1 MSLKVKTTNG
11 SWVYIPGTKGR
22 DGDEHVY
29 IGAEAP
35 SDKSM
40 IWFQTTTARDS
51 GVRRF
56 DLNSNDWVLLP
67 GTQGI
72 GIASAIVNEDGNLI
86 LTLDDIAATT
96 IDTGYVKGP
105 PGAEVQLRSNG
116 SYLQWKYDNE
126 SDWKDLIA
134 LEEITKDYLPLSGGT
149 LTGDL
154 NLSYTTNSDS
164 SKLSVFDTNK
174 DSYYNI
180 ASYTG
185 TLNLGDTSK
194 LTIIRS
200 QNFLRRETGYTKYKI
215 YDEGTFVA
223 DTDYAT
229 PAFVTT
235 ETAKYLPLTGGL
247 MTGPILIHNSGD
259 SLDTVLAYSDGVGIL
274 STAFNSETPY
284 RGIQFGGD
292 STSIITFNDNGENR
306 LQHVS
311 GTQFGQILSSIY
323 FRPGREYVEPSAVI
337 NSTLTDY
344 TAATSAQDITNTDSI
359 KTALQKVGF
368 YTKAGLYTKAEID
381 ALISSVLSYA
391 GSVDSFA
398 NLPTTG
404 VKVGDV
410 YNVRSEF
417 DLDNNHYP
425 AGTNVAAAAVSGNT
439 VTWDP
444 LGGSFEL
451 TKASIEAVLT
461 GNITSHTH
469 NYLPLSGGRLTGS
482 LAVESYIKGI
492 GYLAVAAPSFPQI
505 QFENA
510 SSTPYTSLLFT
521 NILSGN
527 SKSLLFRPDSTVSQ
541 DGVVYHS
548 LNFQAGVNY
557 VAPSALSNYV
567 DLTSTQIISG
577 YKVFSGVPMFG
588 QKSST
593 TFNTT
598 GIISD
603 SNDPSILCFRLGRGD
618 GNSIWRLQQE
628 SNTTA
633 LLGIQGRKAMKITSN
648 PSEISVTADK
658 FIGAATSLV
667 EENIYTATNFGTSD
681 KRLKRSIKKIDEV
694 VTEKAI
700 DSIDLN
706 RSFIYK
712 KSGVKGYGPIAQDL
726 EEVFPELVYTND
738 KGIKGINN
746 TALLHLQ
753 IQGLY
758 QKIQELQD
766 QLAQTSFKEKIGIW
780 SRLKQALKKWLLP

>member
-96 IDTGYVKGP
+96 IDTGYIKGP

-126 SDWKDLIA
+126 ADWKDLIA

-164 SKLSVFDTNK
+164 SKLSVFDANK
-174 DSYYNI
+174 ASYYNI

-185 TLNLGDTSK
+185 TLNLGDASK

-215 YDEGTFVA
+215 YDEGTFIA

-247 MTGPILIHNSGD
+247 MAGPILIHNSGD
-259 SLDTVLAYSDGVGIL
+259 SLDTILAYSDGVSIL
-274 STAFNSETPY
+274 STAFNSETSY
-284 RGIQFGGD
+284 RGIQLGGD
-292 STSIITFNDNGENR
+292 STSIIAFNDNGESR
-306 LQHVS
+306 LQHTS
-311 GTQFGQILSSIY
+311 GSQFGYILSSIY
-323 FRPGREYVEPSAVI
+323 FKPGIDYVEPSSVI
-337 NSTLTDY
+337 NSILTDY
-344 TAATSAQDITNTDSI
+344 TAETSAKDITSTDSI

-381 ALISSVLSYA
+381 NLISSVLTYA
-391 GSVDSFA
+391 GSVNSFA
-398 NLPTTG
+398 DLPTTG

-410 YNVRSEF
+410 YNIATEF
-417 DLDNNHYP
+417 DLGGNHYP
-425 AGTNVAAAAVSGNT
+425 AGTNVAAGAINDGNI
-439 VTWDP
+439 TWDP
-444 LGGSFEL
+444 LGGSFNL
-451 TKASIEAVLT
+451 TKESVEAVLT

-469 NYLPLSGGRLTGS
+469 SYLPLTGGSLTGNLSTIGVITSTGRLVVRD
-482 LAVESYIKGI
+482 ARY
-492 GYLAVAAPSFPQI
+492 PQI
-505 QFENA
+505 LFRHVGDSA
-510 SSTPYTSLLFT
+510 YDSLLFT
-521 NILSGN
+521 NTLSGAV
-527 SKSLLFRPDSTVSQ
+527 KSLLFRPDSTVYQ
-541 DGVVYHS
+541 DGIVYHS
-548 LNFQAGVNY
+548 LNFQAGIDYIAPETLSGY
-557 VAPSALSNYV
+557 VT
-567 DLTSTQIISG
+567 TSTTQEIPG
-577 YKVFSGVPMFG
+577 YKVFTYAPMFG
-588 QKSST
+588 QKSSFT
-593 TFNTT
+593 YNTT
-598 GIISD
+598 GVINNEDTSTVFV
-603 SNDPSILCFRLGRGD
+603 FRLGAGE
-618 GNSIWRLQQE
+618 GIWRLQQE

-648 PSEISVTADK
+648 ASNVSITADK

-681 KRLKRSIKKIDEV
+681 KRLKRSIKKIDESV
-694 VTEKAI
+694 IEKAV
-700 DSIDLN
+700 DSINLN

-712 KSGVKGYGPIAQDL
+712 KSGVKGYGPVAQDL

-738 KGIKGINN
+738 RGIKGVNN

>member
-29 IGAEAP
+29 IGSEAP

-72 GIASAIVNEDGNLI
+72 GIASAIVNEEGNLI

-154 NLSYTTNSDS
+154 NLSYTTNSNS

-292 STSIITFNDNGENR
+292 STSIITFNDNGESR
-306 LQHVS
+306 LQHTS
-311 GTQFGQILSSIY
+311 GSQFGYILSSIY

-451 TKASIEAVLT
+451 TKASVEEVLT

-469 NYLPLSGGRLTGS
+469 SYLPLSGGSLTGNLS
-482 LAVESYIKGI
+482 TTGRITSTGQLIVRDATY
-492 GYLAVAAPSFPQI
+492 PQI
-505 QFENA
+505 IFRHTGDSA
-510 SSTPYTSLLFT
+510 YDSLLFT
-521 NILSGN
+521 NTLSG
-527 SKSLLFRPDSTVSQ
+527 SVKSLLFRPDSTVSQ

-557 VAPSALSNYV
+557 VAPGTLSGYV
-567 DLTSTQIISG
+567 TTSTTQEIPG
-577 YKVFSGVPMFG
+577 YKVFTYAPMFG
-588 QKSST
+588 QKSSFT
-593 TFNTT
+593 YNTT
-598 GIISD
+598 GVINNEDTSTVFV
-603 SNDPSILCFRLGRGD
+603 FRLGAGE
-618 GNSIWRLQQE
+618 GIWRLQQE

-648 PSEISVTADK
+648 ASDVSITADK

-681 KRLKRSIKKIDEV
+681 KRLKRSIKKIDEAV
-694 VTEKAI
+694 IEKAI
-700 DSIDLN
+700 DSINLN

-726 EEVFPELVYTND
+726 EEIFPELVYTND
-738 KGIKGINN
+738 RGIKGVNN

>member
-96 IDTGYVKGP
+96 IDTGYIKGP

-126 SDWKDLIA
+126 ADWKDLIA
-134 LEEITKDYLPLSGGT
+134 LEEIVKDYLPLSGGT

-164 SKLSVFDTNK
+164 SKLSVFDANK
-174 DSYYNI
+174 ASYYNI

-185 TLNLGDTSK
+185 TLNLGDASK

-215 YDEGTFVA
+215 YDEGTFIA

-247 MTGPILIHNSGD
+247 MAGPILIHNSGD
-259 SLDTVLAYSDGVGIL
+259 SLDTILAYSDGVSIL
-274 STAFNSETPY
+274 STAFNSETSY
-284 RGIQFGGD
+284 RGIQLGGD
-292 STSIITFNDNGENR
+292 STSIIAFNDNGESR
-306 LQHVS
+306 LQHTS
-311 GTQFGQILSSIY
+311 GSQFGYILSSIY
-323 FRPGREYVEPSAVI
+323 FKPGIDYVEPSSVI
-337 NSTLTDY
+337 NSILTDY
-344 TAATSAQDITNTDSI
+344 TAETSAKDITSTDSI

-381 ALISSVLSYA
+381 NLISSVLTYA
-391 GSVDSFA
+391 GSVNSFA
-398 NLPTTG
+398 DLPTTG

-410 YNVRSEF
+410 YNIATEF
-417 DLDNNHYP
+417 DLGGNHYP
-425 AGTNVAAAAVSGNT
+425 AGTNVAAGAINDGNI
-439 VTWDP
+439 TWDP

-451 TKASIEAVLT
+451 TKASVEEVLT

-469 NYLPLSGGRLTGS
+469 SYLPLTGGSLTGNLSTTGFITSTGRLIVRD
-482 LAVESYIKGI
+482 ASY
-492 GYLAVAAPSFPQI
+492 PQI
-505 QFENA
+505 IFRHVGNSA
-510 SSTPYTSLLFT
+510 YDSLLFT
-521 NILSGN
+521 NTLSGAV
-527 SKSLLFRPDSTVSQ
+527 KSLLFRPDSTVSQ

-548 LNFQAGVNY
+548 LNFQAGIDYIAPATLSGY
-557 VAPSALSNYV
+557 VT
-567 DLTSTQIISG
+567 TSTTQEIPG
-577 YKVFSGVPMFG
+577 YKVFTYAPMFG
-588 QKSST
+588 QKSSFT
-593 TFNTT
+593 YNTT
-598 GIISD
+598 GIINNEDASTVF
-603 SNDPSILCFRLGRGD
+603 IFRLGYGE
-618 GNSIWRLQQE
+618 SIWRLQQE
-628 SNTTA
+628 SNTVA

-648 PSEISVTADK
+648 ASDISITADK

-681 KRLKRSIKKIDEV
+681 KRLKRSIKKIDESV
-694 VTEKAI
+694 IEKAV
-700 DSIDLN
+700 DSINLN

-712 KSGVKGYGPIAQDL
+712 KSGVKGYGPVAQDL

-738 KGIKGINN
+738 RGIKGVNN

>member
-96 IDTGYVKGP
+96 IDTGYIKGP

-126 SDWKDLIA
+126 ADWKDLIA

-164 SKLSVFDTNK
+164 SKLSVFDANK
-174 DSYYNI
+174 ASYYNI

-215 YDEGTFVA
+215 YDEGTFIA

-306 LQHVS
+306 LQYVS

-451 TKASIEAVLT
+451 TKASVEEVLT

-469 NYLPLSGGRLTGS
+469 SYLPLTGGSLTGNLS
-482 LAVESYIKGI
+482 TTGFITSTSRLIVRAASY
-492 GYLAVAAPSFPQI
+492 PQI
-505 QFENA
+505 IFRHTGDSA
-510 SSTPYTSLLFT
+510 SDSLLFT
-521 NILSGN
+521 NTLSG
-527 SKSLLFRPDSTVSQ
+527 SVKSLLFRPDSTVSQ
-541 DGVVYHS
+541 DGIVYHS

-567 DLTSTQIISG
+567 TVSGPIQTIPG
-577 YKVFSGVPMFG
+577 YKIFQSSVMFG
-588 QKSST
+588 EKSSPVY
-593 TFNTT
+593 NTSGT
-598 GIISD
+598 ITAEGNS
-603 SNDPSILCFRLGRGD
+603 SLILFRLQESD
-618 GNSIWRLQQE
+618 NIWRLQQE

-681 KRLKRSIKKIDEV
+681 KRLKRSIKKIDESV
-694 VTEKAI
+694 IEKAI

-738 KGIKGINN
+738 KGIKGVNN

>member
-72 GIASAIVNEDGNLI
+72 GIASAIVNEEGNLI

-164 SKLSVFDTNK
+164 SKLSVFDANK
-174 DSYYNI
+174 ASYYNI

-215 YDEGTFVA
+215 YDEGTFIA

-247 MTGPILIHNSGD
+247 MAGPILIHNSGD
-259 SLDTVLAYSDGVGIL
+259 SLDTILAYSDGVSIL
-274 STAFNSETPY
+274 STAFNSEASY
-284 RGIQFGGD
+284 RGIQLGGD
-292 STSIITFNDNGENR
+292 STSIIAFNDNGESR
-306 LQHVS
+306 LQHTS
-311 GTQFGQILSSIY
+311 GSQFGYILSSIY
-323 FRPGREYVEPSAVI
+323 FKPGINYVEPSSVI
-337 NSTLTDY
+337 NSILTDY
-344 TAATSAQDITNTDSI
+344 TAETSAKDITSTDSI

-381 ALISSVLSYA
+381 NLISSVLTYA
-391 GSVDSFA
+391 GSVNSFA
-398 NLPTTG
+398 DLPTTG

-410 YNVRSEF
+410 YNIATEF
-417 DLDNNHYP
+417 DLGGNHYP
-425 AGTNVAAAAVSGNT
+425 AGTNVAAGAINDGNI
-439 VTWDP
+439 TWDP
-444 LGGSFEL
+444 LGGSFNL
-451 TKASIEAVLT
+451 TKESVEAVLT

-469 NYLPLSGGRLTGS
+469 SYLPLTGGSLTGNLSTTGIITSTGRLIVRD
-482 LAVESYIKGI
+482 ASY
-492 GYLAVAAPSFPQI
+492 PQI
-505 QFENA
+505 IFRHTGDSA
-510 SSTPYTSLLFT
+510 YDSLLFT
-521 NILSGN
+521 NTLSG
-527 SKSLLFRPDSTVSQ
+527 SVRSLLFRPDSTVSQ

-548 LNFQAGVNY
+548 LNFQAGIDYIAPATLSGY
-557 VAPSALSNYV
+557 VT
-567 DLTSTQIISG
+567 TSTTQEIPG
-577 YKVFSGVPMFG
+577 YKVFTYAPMFG
-588 QKSST
+588 QKSSFT
-593 TFNTT
+593 YNTT
-598 GIISD
+598 GIINNEDASTVFV
-603 SNDPSILCFRLGRGD
+603 FRLGYGE
-618 GNSIWRLQQE
+618 SIWRLQQE
-628 SNTTA
+628 SDTVA

-648 PSEISVTADK
+648 ASDISITADK

-681 KRLKRSIKKIDEV
+681 KRLKRSIKKIDESV
-694 VTEKAI
+694 IEKAV
-700 DSIDLN
+700 DSINLN

-712 KSGVKGYGPIAQDL
+712 KSGVKGYGPVAQDL

-738 KGIKGINN
+738 RGIKGVNN

>member
-29 IGAEAP
+29 IGSEAP

-96 IDTGYVKGP
+96 IDTGYIKGP

-134 LEEITKDYLPLSGGT
+134 LEEITKGYLPLSGGT

-154 NLSYTTNSDS
+154 NLSYTTNSNS

-215 YDEGTFVA
+215 YDEGTFIA
-223 DTDYAT
+223 DEDYAT
-229 PAFVTT
+229 PTFVTT
-235 ETAKYLPLTGGL
+235 ETAKYLPLAGGL
-247 MTGPILIHNSGD
+247 MTGPILTHNSGD
-259 SLDTVLAYSDGVGIL
+259 SLDTVLAYADGVSVL
-274 STAFNSETPY
+274 STTFNPEVPL

-337 NSTLTDY
+337 NSTLTAY

-425 AGTNVAAAAVSGNT
+425 AGTNVAAAAVNGT
-439 VTWDP
+439 TITWDP

-482 LAVESYIKGI
+482 LTAESHIKGI
-492 GYLAVAAPSFPQI
+492 GYLAVTASSFPQI
-505 QFENA
+505 HFENA

-548 LNFQAGVNY
+548 LNFQAGIDYIAPATLSGY
-557 VAPSALSNYV
+557 VT
-567 DLTSTQIISG
+567 TSTTQEIPG
-577 YKVFSGVPMFG
+577 YKVFTYAPMFG
-588 QKSST
+588 QKSSFT
-593 TFNTT
+593 YNTT
-598 GIISD
+598 GIINNEDASTVFV
-603 SNDPSILCFRLGRGD
+603 FRLGYGE
-618 GNSIWRLQQE
+618 SIWRLQQE
-628 SNTTA
+628 SNTVA

-648 PSEISVTADK
+648 ASDISITADK

-681 KRLKRSIKKIDEV
+681 KRLKRSIKKIDESV
-694 VTEKAI
+694 IEKAV
-700 DSIDLN
+700 DSINLN

-712 KSGVKGYGPIAQDL
+712 KSGVKGYGPVAQDL

-738 KGIKGINN
+738 RGIKGVNN

>member
-29 IGAEAP
+29 IGSEAP

-96 IDTGYVKGP
+96 IDTGYIKGP

-126 SDWKDLIA
+126 ADWKDLIA
-134 LEEITKDYLPLSGGT
+134 LEEIIKDYLPLSGGT

-164 SKLSVFDTNK
+164 SKLSVFDANK
-174 DSYYNI
+174 ASYYNI

-185 TLNLGDTSK
+185 TLNLGDASK

-215 YDEGTFVA
+215 YDEDTFRA

-247 MTGPILIHNSGD
+247 MAGPILIHNSGD
-259 SLDTVLAYSDGVGIL
+259 SLDTILAYSDGVSIL
-274 STAFNSETPY
+274 STAFNSETSY
-284 RGIQFGGD
+284 RGIQLGGD
-292 STSIITFNDNGENR
+292 STSIIAFNDNGESR
-306 LQHVS
+306 LQHTS
-311 GTQFGQILSSIY
+311 GSQFGYILSSIY
-323 FRPGREYVEPSAVI
+323 FKPGIDYVEPSSVI
-337 NSTLTDY
+337 NSILTDY
-344 TAATSAQDITNTDSI
+344 TAETSAKDITSTDSI

-381 ALISSVLSYA
+381 NLISSVLTYA
-391 GSVDSFA
+391 GSVNFFA
-398 NLPTTG
+398 DLPTTG

-410 YNVRSEF
+410 YNIATEF
-417 DLDNNHYP
+417 DLGGNHYP
-425 AGTNVAAAAVSGNT
+425 AGTNVAAGAINDGNI
-439 VTWDP
+439 TWDP
-444 LGGSFEL
+444 LGGSFNL
-451 TKASIEAVLT
+451 TKESVEAVLT

-469 NYLPLSGGRLTGS
+469 SYLPLTGGSLTGDLSTTGIITSTGRLIVRD
-482 LAVESYIKGI
+482 ASY
-492 GYLAVAAPSFPQI
+492 PQI
-505 QFENA
+505 IFRHTGDSA
-510 SSTPYTSLLFT
+510 YDSLLFT
-521 NILSGN
+521 NTLSG
-527 SKSLLFRPDSTVSQ
+527 SVRSLLFRPDSTVSK

-548 LNFQAGVNY
+548 LNFQAGIDYIAPATLSGY
-557 VAPSALSNYV
+557 VT
-567 DLTSTQIISG
+567 TSTTQEIPG
-577 YKVFSGVPMFG
+577 YKVFTYAPMFG
-588 QKSST
+588 QKSSFT
-593 TFNTT
+593 YNTT
-598 GIISD
+598 GIINNEDASTVFV
-603 SNDPSILCFRLGRGD
+603 FRLGYGE
-618 GNSIWRLQQE
+618 SIWRLQQE
-628 SNTTA
+628 SNTVA

-648 PSEISVTADK
+648 ASDISITADK

-681 KRLKRSIKKIDEV
+681 KRLKRSIKKIDESV
-694 VTEKAI
+694 IEKAV
-700 DSIDLN
+700 DSINLN

-712 KSGVKGYGPIAQDL
+712 KSGVKGYGPVAQDL

-738 KGIKGINN
+738 RGIKGVNN

>member
-29 IGAEAP
+29 IGSEAP

-96 IDTGYVKGP
+96 IDTGYIKGP

-126 SDWKDLIA
+126 ADWKDLIA
-134 LEEITKDYLPLSGGT
+134 LEEIIKDYLPLSGGT

-164 SKLSVFDTNK
+164 SKLSVFDANK
-174 DSYYNI
+174 ASYYNI

-215 YDEGTFVA
+215 YDEGTFIA

-247 MTGPILIHNSGD
+247 MAGPILIHNSGD
-259 SLDTVLAYSDGVGIL
+259 SLDTILAYSDGVSIL
-274 STAFNSETPY
+274 STAFNSEASY
-284 RGIQFGGD
+284 RGIQLGGD
-292 STSIITFNDNGENR
+292 STSIIAFNDNGESR
-306 LQHVS
+306 LQHTS
-311 GTQFGQILSSIY
+311 GSQFGYILSSIY
-323 FRPGREYVEPSAVI
+323 FKPGIDYVEPSSVI
-337 NSTLTDY
+337 NSILTDY
-344 TAATSAQDITNTDSI
+344 TAETSAKDITSTDSI

-381 ALISSVLSYA
+381 NLISSVLTYA
-391 GSVDSFA
+391 GSVNSFA
-398 NLPTTG
+398 DLPTTG

-410 YNVRSEF
+410 YNIATEF
-417 DLDNNHYP
+417 DLGGNHYP
-425 AGTNVAAAAVSGNT
+425 AGTNVAAGAINDGNI
-439 VTWDP
+439 TWDP
-444 LGGSFEL
+444 LGGSFNL
-451 TKASIEAVLT
+451 TKESVEAVLT

-469 NYLPLSGGRLTGS
+469 SYLPLTGGSLTGNLSTTGVITSTGRLIVRD
-482 LAVESYIKGI
+482 ASY
-492 GYLAVAAPSFPQI
+492 PQI
-505 QFENA
+505 IFRHA
-510 SSTPYTSLLFT
+510 GGSAYDSLLFT
-521 NILSGN
+521 NTLSG
-527 SKSLLFRPDSTVSQ
+527 SVRSLLFRPDSTVFQ
-541 DGVVYHS
+541 DGIVYHS
-548 LNFQAGVNY
+548 LNFQAGIDYIAPATLSGY
-557 VAPSALSNYV
+557 VT
-567 DLTSTQIISG
+567 TSTTQEIPG
-577 YKVFSGVPMFG
+577 YKVFTYAPMFG
-588 QKSST
+588 QKSSFT
-593 TFNTT
+593 YNTT
-598 GIISD
+598 GIINNEDASTVFV
-603 SNDPSILCFRLGRGD
+603 FRLGYGE
-618 GNSIWRLQQE
+618 SIWRLQQE
-628 SNTTA
+628 SNTVA

-648 PSEISVTADK
+648 ASDISITADK

-681 KRLKRSIKKIDEV
+681 KRLKRSIKKIDESV
-694 VTEKAI
+694 IEKAV
-700 DSIDLN
+700 DSINLN

-712 KSGVKGYGPIAQDL
+712 KSGVKGYGPVAQDL

-738 KGIKGINN
+738 REIKGVNN

>member
-96 IDTGYVKGP
+96 IDTGYIKGP

-126 SDWKDLIA
+126 ADWKDLIA
-134 LEEITKDYLPLSGGT
+134 LEEIIKDYLPLSGGT

-164 SKLSVFDTNK
+164 SKLSVFDANK
-174 DSYYNI
+174 ASYYNI

-185 TLNLGDTSK
+185 TLNLGDASK

-215 YDEGTFVA
+215 YDEGTFIA

-247 MTGPILIHNSGD
+247 MAGPILIHNSGD
-259 SLDTVLAYSDGVGIL
+259 SLDTILAYSDGVSIL
-274 STAFNSETPY
+274 STAFNSETSY
-284 RGIQFGGD
+284 RGIQLGGD
-292 STSIITFNDNGENR
+292 STSIIAFNDNGESR
-306 LQHVS
+306 LQHTS
-311 GTQFGQILSSIY
+311 GSQFGYILSSIY
-323 FRPGREYVEPSAVI
+323 FKPGIDYVEPSSVI
-337 NSTLTDY
+337 NSILTDY
-344 TAATSAQDITNTDSI
+344 TAETSAKDITSTDSI

-381 ALISSVLSYA
+381 NLISSVLTYA
-391 GSVDSFA
+391 GSVNSFA
-398 NLPTTG
+398 DLPTTG

-410 YNVRSEF
+410 YNIATEF
-417 DLDNNHYP
+417 DLGGNHYP
-425 AGTNVAAAAVSGNT
+425 AGTNVAAGAINDGNI
-439 VTWDP
+439 TWDP
-444 LGGSFEL
+444 LGGSFNL
-451 TKASIEAVLT
+451 TKESVEAVLT

-469 NYLPLSGGRLTGS
+469 SYLPLTGGSLTGNLSTTGVITSTGRLIVRD
-482 LAVESYIKGI
+482 ASY
-492 GYLAVAAPSFPQI
+492 PQI
-505 QFENA
+505 IFRHTGDSA
-510 SSTPYTSLLFT
+510 HDSLLFT
-521 NILSGN
+521 NTLSG
-527 SKSLLFRPDSTVSQ
+527 SVRSLLFRPDNTVYQ

-548 LNFQAGVNY
+548 LNFQAGIDYIAPATLSGY
-557 VAPSALSNYV
+557 VT
-567 DLTSTQIISG
+567 TSTTQEIPG
-577 YKVFSGVPMFG
+577 YKVFTYAPMFG
-588 QKSST
+588 QKSSFT
-593 TFNTT
+593 YNTT
-598 GIISD
+598 GIINNEDASTVFV
-603 SNDPSILCFRLGRGD
+603 FRLGSGE
-618 GNSIWRLQQE
+618 SIWRLQQE
-628 SNTTA
+628 SNTVA

-648 PSEISVTADK
+648 ASDISITADK

-681 KRLKRSIKKIDEV
+681 KRLKRSIKKIDESV
-694 VTEKAI
+694 IEKAV
-700 DSIDLN
+700 DSINLN

-712 KSGVKGYGPIAQDL
+712 KSGVKGYGPVAQDL

-738 KGIKGINN
+738 RGIKGVNN

-780 SRLKQALKKWLLP
+780 SKLKQALKKWLLP

>member
-96 IDTGYVKGP
+96 IDTGYIKGP

-126 SDWKDLIA
+126 ADWKDLIA
-134 LEEITKDYLPLSGGT
+134 LEEIIKDYLPLSGGT

-164 SKLSVFDTNK
+164 SKLSVFDANK
-174 DSYYNI
+174 ASYYNI

-185 TLNLGDTSK
+185 TLNLGDVSK

-215 YDEGTFVA
+215 YDEGTFIA

-229 PAFVTT
+229 PAFVTA

-247 MTGPILIHNSGD
+247 MAGPILIHNSGD
-259 SLDTVLAYSDGVGIL
+259 SLDTILAYSDGVSIL

-284 RGIQFGGD
+284 RGIQLGGD
-292 STSIITFNDNGENR
+292 STSIIAFNDNGESR
-306 LQHVS
+306 LQHTS
-311 GTQFGQILSSIY
+311 GSQFGYILSSIY
-323 FRPGREYVEPSAVI
+323 FKPGIDYVEPSSVI
-337 NSTLTDY
+337 NSILTDY
-344 TAATSAQDITNTDSI
+344 TAETSAKDITSTDSI

-381 ALISSVLSYA
+381 NLISSVLTYA
-391 GSVDSFA
+391 GSVNSFA
-398 NLPTTG
+398 DLPTTG

-410 YNVRSEF
+410 YNIATEF
-417 DLDNNHYP
+417 DLGGNHYP
-425 AGTNVAAAAVSGNT
+425 AGTNVAAGAINDGNI
-439 VTWDP
+439 TWDP
-444 LGGSFEL
+444 LGGSFNL
-451 TKASIEAVLT
+451 TKESVEAVLT

-469 NYLPLSGGRLTGS
+469 SYLPLTGGSLTGNLS
-482 LAVESYIKGI
+482 TTGIITSTGQLIVRDASY
-492 GYLAVAAPSFPQI
+492 PQI
-505 QFENA
+505 LFRHVGDSA
-510 SSTPYTSLLFT
+510 YDSLLFT
-521 NILSGN
+521 NTLSG
-527 SKSLLFRPDSTVSQ
+527 SVRSLLFRPDSTVFQ

-548 LNFQAGVNY
+548 LNFKAGIDYIAPATLSGY
-557 VAPSALSNYV
+557 VT
-567 DLTSTQIISG
+567 TSTTQEIPG
-577 YKVFSGVPMFG
+577 YKVFTYAPMFG
-588 QKSST
+588 QKSSFT
-593 TFNTT
+593 YNTT
-598 GIISD
+598 GIINNEDASTVFV
-603 SNDPSILCFRLGRGD
+603 FRLGYGE
-618 GNSIWRLQQE
+618 SIWRLQQE
-628 SNTTA
+628 SNTVA

-648 PSEISVTADK
+648 ASDISITADK

-681 KRLKRSIKKIDEV
+681 KRLKRSIKKIDESV
-694 VTEKAI
+694 IEKAV
-700 DSIDLN
+700 DSINLN

-712 KSGVKGYGPIAQDL
+712 KSEVKGYGPVAQDL

-738 KGIKGINN
+738 RGIKGVNN

>member
-29 IGAEAP
+29 IGSEAP

-96 IDTGYVKGP
+96 IDTGYIKGP

-126 SDWKDLIA
+126 ADWKDLIA
-134 LEEITKDYLPLSGGT
+134 LEEIIKDYLPLSGGT

-164 SKLSVFDTNK
+164 SKLSVFDANK
-174 DSYYNI
+174 ASYYNI

-215 YDEGTFVA
+215 YDEGTFIA

-247 MTGPILIHNSGD
+247 MAGPILIHNSGD
-259 SLDTVLAYSDGVGIL
+259 SLDTILAYSDGVSIL
-274 STAFNSETPY
+274 STAFNSETSY
-284 RGIQFGGD
+284 RGIQLGGD
-292 STSIITFNDNGENR
+292 STSIIAFNDNGESR
-306 LQHVS
+306 LQHTS
-311 GTQFGQILSSIY
+311 GSQFGYILSSIY
-323 FRPGREYVEPSAVI
+323 FKPGIDYVEPSSVI
-337 NSTLTDY
+337 NSILTDY
-344 TAATSAQDITNTDSI
+344 TAETSAKDITSTDSI

-381 ALISSVLSYA
+381 NLISSVLTYA
-391 GSVDSFA
+391 GSVNSFA
-398 NLPTTG
+398 DLPTTG

-410 YNVRSEF
+410 YNIATEF
-417 DLDNNHYP
+417 DLGGNHYP
-425 AGTNVAAAAVSGNT
+425 AGTNVAAGAINDGNI
-439 VTWDP
+439 TWDP
-444 LGGSFEL
+444 LGGSFNL
-451 TKASIEAVLT
+451 TKESVEAVLT

-469 NYLPLSGGRLTGS
+469 SYLPLTGGSLTGNLSTTGIITSTGRLIVRD
-482 LAVESYIKGI
+482 ASY
-492 GYLAVAAPSFPQI
+492 PQI
-505 QFENA
+505 IFRHTGDSA
-510 SSTPYTSLLFT
+510 YDSLLFT
-521 NILSGN
+521 NTLSG
-527 SKSLLFRPDSTVSQ
+527 SVRSLLFRPDSTVYQ

-548 LNFQAGVNY
+548 LNFQAGIDYIAPATLSGY
-557 VAPSALSNYV
+557 VT
-567 DLTSTQIISG
+567 TSTTQEIPG
-577 YKVFSGVPMFG
+577 YKVFTYAPMFG
-588 QKSST
+588 QKSSFT
-593 TFNTT
+593 YNTT
-598 GIISD
+598 GIINNEDASTVFV
-603 SNDPSILCFRLGRGD
+603 FRLGYGE
-618 GNSIWRLQQE
+618 SIWRLQQE
-628 SNTTA
+628 SNTVA

-648 PSEISVTADK
+648 ASDISITADK

-681 KRLKRSIKKIDEV
+681 KRLKRSIKKIDESV
-694 VTEKAI
+694 IEKAV
-700 DSIDLN
+700 DSINLN

-712 KSGVKGYGPIAQDL
+712 KSGVKGYGPVAQDL

-738 KGIKGINN
+738 RGIKGVNN

>member
-134 LEEITKDYLPLSGGT
+134 LEEITKDYLPLEGGT

-154 NLSYTTNSDS
+154 NLSYTTSSDS
-164 SKLSVFDTNK
+164 SKLSVFDTTK
-174 DSYYNI
+174 GSYYNI

-259 SLDTVLAYSDGVGIL
+259 SLDTILAYSDGVSIL

-284 RGIQFGGD
+284 RGIQLGGD
-292 STSIITFNDNGENR
+292 STSIIAFNDNGESR
-306 LQHVS
+306 LQHTS
-311 GTQFGQILSSIY
+311 GSQFGYILSSIY
-323 FRPGREYVEPSAVI
+323 FKPGVNYVEPSSVI
-337 NSTLTDY
+337 NSILTDY

-451 TKASIEAVLT
+451 TKASVEEVLT

-469 NYLPLSGGRLTGS
+469 SYLPLTGGSLTGNLS
-482 LAVESYIKGI
+482 TTGIITSTGQLIVRDASY
-492 GYLAVAAPSFPQI
+492 PQI
-505 QFENA
+505 IFRHVGDSA
-510 SSTPYTSLLFT
+510 YDSLLFT
-521 NILSGN
+521 STLSGVV
-527 SKSLLFRPDSTVSQ
+527 KSLLFRPDSTVSQ

-548 LNFQAGVNY
+548 LNFQAGIDYIAPATLSGY
-557 VAPSALSNYV
+557 VT
-567 DLTSTQIISG
+567 TSTTQEIPG
-577 YKVFSGVPMFG
+577 YKVFTYAPMFG
-588 QKSST
+588 QKSSFT
-593 TFNTT
+593 YNTT
-598 GIISD
+598 GIINNEDASTVFV
-603 SNDPSILCFRLGRGD
+603 FRLGSGE
-618 GNSIWRLQQE
+618 SIWRLQQE
-628 SNTTA
+628 SNTVA

-648 PSEISVTADK
+648 ASDISITADK

-681 KRLKRSIKKIDEV
+681 KRLKRSIKKIDESV
-694 VTEKAI
+694 IEKAV
-700 DSIDLN
+700 DSINLN

-712 KSGVKGYGPIAQDL
+712 KSGIKGYGPVAQDL
-726 EEVFPELVYTND
+726 DEVFPELVYTND
-738 KGIKGINN
+738 RGIKGVNN

>member
-96 IDTGYVKGP
+96 IDTGYIKGP

-126 SDWKDLIA
+126 ADWKDLIA
-134 LEEITKDYLPLSGGT
+134 LEEIIKDYLPLSGGT

-164 SKLSVFDTNK
+164 SKLSVFDANK
-174 DSYYNI
+174 ASYYNI

-185 TLNLGDTSK
+185 TLNLGDASK

-215 YDEGTFVA
+215 YDEGTFIA

-247 MTGPILIHNSGD
+247 MAGPILIHNSGD
-259 SLDTVLAYSDGVGIL
+259 SLDTILAYSDGVSIL
-274 STAFNSETPY
+274 STAFNSETSY
-284 RGIQFGGD
+284 RGIQLGGD
-292 STSIITFNDNGENR
+292 STSIIAFNDNGESR
-306 LQHVS
+306 LQHTS
-311 GTQFGQILSSIY
+311 GSQFGYILSSIY
-323 FRPGREYVEPSAVI
+323 FKPGIDYVEPSSVI
-337 NSTLTDY
+337 NSILTDY
-344 TAATSAQDITNTDSI
+344 TAETSAKDITSTDSI

-381 ALISSVLSYA
+381 NLISSVLTYA
-391 GSVDSFA
+391 GSVNSFA
-398 NLPTTG
+398 DLPTTG

-410 YNVRSEF
+410 YNIATEF
-417 DLDNNHYP
+417 DLGGNHYP
-425 AGTNVAAAAVSGNT
+425 AGTNVAAGAINDGNI
-439 VTWDP
+439 TWDP
-444 LGGSFEL
+444 LGGSFNL
-451 TKASIEAVLT
+451 TKESVEAVLT

-469 NYLPLSGGRLTGS
+469 SYLPLTGGSLTGNLS
-482 LAVESYIKGI
+482 TTGIITSTGQLIVRSASY
-492 GYLAVAAPSFPQI
+492 PQI
-505 QFENA
+505 IFRNTGDSA
-510 SSTPYTSLLFT
+510 YDSLLFT
-521 NILSGN
+521 NTLSG
-527 SKSLLFRPDSTVSQ
+527 SVRSLLFRPDSTVSQ

-548 LNFQAGVNY
+548 LNFQAGIDYIAPATLSGY
-557 VAPSALSNYV
+557 VT
-567 DLTSTQIISG
+567 TSTTQEIPG
-577 YKVFSGVPMFG
+577 YKVFTYAPMFG
-588 QKSST
+588 QKSSFT
-593 TFNTT
+593 YNTT
-598 GIISD
+598 GIINNEDASTVFV
-603 SNDPSILCFRLGRGD
+603 FRLGSGE
-618 GNSIWRLQQE
+618 SIWRLQQE
-628 SNTTA
+628 SNTVA

-648 PSEISVTADK
+648 ASDISITADK

-681 KRLKRSIKKIDEV
+681 KRLKRSIKKIDESV
-694 VTEKAI
+694 IEKAV
-700 DSIDLN
+700 DSINLN

-712 KSGVKGYGPIAQDL
+712 KSGVKGYGPVAQDL

-738 KGIKGINN
+738 RGIKGVNN

>member
-72 GIASAIVNEDGNLI
+72 GIASAIVNEEGNLI

-154 NLSYTTNSDS
+154 NLSYTTNSNS

-215 YDEGTFVA
+215 YDEGTFIA

-259 SLDTVLAYSDGVGIL
+259 SLDTILAYSDGVSIL

-284 RGIQFGGD
+284 RGIQLGGD
-292 STSIITFNDNGENR
+292 STSIIAFNDNGESR
-306 LQHVS
+306 LQHTS
-311 GTQFGQILSSIY
+311 GSQFGYILSSIY
-323 FRPGREYVEPSAVI
+323 FKPGVNYVEPSSVI
-337 NSTLTDY
+337 NSILTDY
-344 TAATSAQDITNTDSI
+344 TAETSAKDITSTDSI

-381 ALISSVLSYA
+381 NLISSVLTYA
-391 GSVDSFA
+391 GSVNSFA
-398 NLPTTG
+398 DLPTTG

-410 YNVRSEF
+410 YNIATEF
-417 DLDNNHYP
+417 DLGGNHYP
-425 AGTNVAAAAVSGNT
+425 AGTNVAAGAINDGNI
-439 VTWDP
+439 TWDP
-444 LGGSFEL
+444 LGGSFNL
-451 TKASIEAVLT
+451 TKASVEAVLT

-469 NYLPLSGGRLTGS
+469 SYLPLTGGSLTGNLSTTGIITSTGRLIVRD
-482 LAVESYIKGI
+482 ASY
-492 GYLAVAAPSFPQI
+492 PQI
-505 QFENA
+505 IFRHVGDSA
-510 SSTPYTSLLFT
+510 YDSLLFT
-521 NILSGN
+521 NTLSG
-527 SKSLLFRPDSTVSQ
+527 SVKSLLFRPDSTVSQ
-541 DGVVYHS
+541 DGIVYHS
-548 LNFQAGVNY
+548 LNFQAGIDYIAPETLSGY
-557 VAPSALSNYV
+557 VT
-567 DLTSTQIISG
+567 TSTTQEIPG
-577 YKVFSGVPMFG
+577 YKVFTYAPMFG
-588 QKSST
+588 QKSSFT
-593 TFNTT
+593 YNTT
-598 GIISD
+598 GVINNEDTSTVFV
-603 SNDPSILCFRLGRGD
+603 FRLGAGE
-618 GNSIWRLQQE
+618 GIWRLQQE

-648 PSEISVTADK
+648 ASDVSITADK

-681 KRLKRSIKKIDEV
+681 KRLKRSIKKIDESV
-694 VTEKAI
+694 IEKAV
-700 DSIDLN
+700 DSINLN

-712 KSGVKGYGPIAQDL
+712 KSGVKGYGPVAQDL

-738 KGIKGINN
+738 RGIKGVNN

>member
-96 IDTGYVKGP
+96 IDTGYIKGP

-126 SDWKDLIA
+126 ADWKDLIA
-134 LEEITKDYLPLSGGT
+134 LGEIIKDYLPLSGGT

-164 SKLSVFDTNK
+164 SKLSVFDANK
-174 DSYYNI
+174 ASYYNI

-215 YDEGTFVA
+215 YDEGTFIA

-247 MTGPILIHNSGD
+247 MAGPILIHNSGD
-259 SLDTVLAYSDGVGIL
+259 SLDTILAYSDGVSIL
-274 STAFNSETPY
+274 STAFNSETSY
-284 RGIQFGGD
+284 RGIQLGGD
-292 STSIITFNDNGENR
+292 STSIIAFNDNGESR
-306 LQHVS
+306 LQHTS
-311 GTQFGQILSSIY
+311 GSQFGYILSSIY
-323 FRPGREYVEPSAVI
+323 FKPGIDYVEPSSVI
-337 NSTLTDY
+337 NSILTDY
-344 TAATSAQDITNTDSI
+344 TAETSAKDITSTDSI

-381 ALISSVLSYA
+381 NLISSVLTYA
-391 GSVDSFA
+391 GSVNSFA
-398 NLPTTG
+398 DLPTTG

-410 YNVRSEF
+410 YNIATEF
-417 DLDNNHYP
+417 DLGGNHYP
-425 AGTNVAAAAVSGNT
+425 AGTNVAAGAINDGNI
-439 VTWDP
+439 TWDP
-444 LGGSFEL
+444 LGGSFNL
-451 TKASIEAVLT
+451 TKESVEAVLT

-469 NYLPLSGGRLTGS
+469 SYLPLTGGSLTGNLSTTGIITSTGRLIVRD
-482 LAVESYIKGI
+482 ASY
-492 GYLAVAAPSFPQI
+492 PQI
-505 QFENA
+505 IFRHTGDSA
-510 SSTPYTSLLFT
+510 YDSLLFT
-521 NILSGN
+521 NTLSG
-527 SKSLLFRPDSTVSQ
+527 SVRSLLFRPDSTVSQ

-548 LNFQAGVNY
+548 LNFQAGIDYIAPATLSGY
-557 VAPSALSNYV
+557 VT
-567 DLTSTQIISG
+567 TSTTQEIPG
-577 YKVFSGVPMFG
+577 YKVFTYAPMFG
-588 QKSST
+588 QKSSFT
-593 TFNTT
+593 YNTT
-598 GIISD
+598 GIINNEDASTVFV
-603 SNDPSILCFRLGRGD
+603 FRLGYGE
-618 GNSIWRLQQE
+618 SIWRLQQE
-628 SNTTA
+628 SNTVA

-648 PSEISVTADK
+648 ASDISITADK

-681 KRLKRSIKKIDEV
+681 KRLKRSIKKIDESV
-694 VTEKAI
+694 IEKAV
-700 DSIDLN
+700 DSINLN

-712 KSGVKGYGPIAQDL
+712 KSGVKGYGPVAQDL

-738 KGIKGINN
+738 RGIKGVNN

>member
-96 IDTGYVKGP
+96 IDTGYIKGP

-126 SDWKDLIA
+126 ADWKDLIA
-134 LEEITKDYLPLSGGT
+134 LEEIIKDYLPLSGGT

-164 SKLSVFDTNK
+164 SKLSVFDANK
-174 DSYYNI
+174 ASYYNI

-215 YDEGTFVA
+215 YDEGTFIA

-247 MTGPILIHNSGD
+247 MAGPILIHNSGD
-259 SLDTVLAYSDGVGIL
+259 SLDTILAYSDGVSIL
-274 STAFNSETPY
+274 STAFNSEASY
-284 RGIQFGGD
+284 RGIQLGGD
-292 STSIITFNDNGENR
+292 STSIIAFNDNGESR
-306 LQHVS
+306 LQHTS
-311 GTQFGQILSSIY
+311 GSQFGYILSSIY
-323 FRPGREYVEPSAVI
+323 FKPGIDYVEPSSVI
-337 NSTLTDY
+337 NSILTDY
-344 TAATSAQDITNTDSI
+344 TAETSAKDITSTDSI

-381 ALISSVLSYA
+381 NLISSVLTYA
-391 GSVDSFA
+391 GSVNSFA
-398 NLPTTG
+398 DLPTTG

-410 YNVRSEF
+410 YNIATEF
-417 DLDNNHYP
+417 DLGGNHYP
-425 AGTNVAAAAVSGNT
+425 AGTNVAAGAINDGNI
-439 VTWDP
+439 TWDP
-444 LGGSFEL
+444 LGGSFNL
-451 TKASIEAVLT
+451 TKESVEAVLT

-469 NYLPLSGGRLTGS
+469 SYLPLTGGSLTGNLSTTGIITSTGRLIVRD
-482 LAVESYIKGI
+482 ASY
-492 GYLAVAAPSFPQI
+492 PQI
-505 QFENA
+505 IFRHA
-510 SSTPYTSLLFT
+510 GDSAYDSLLFT
-521 NILSGN
+521 NTLSG
-527 SKSLLFRPDSTVSQ
+527 SVRSLLFRPDSTVYQ
-541 DGVVYHS
+541 DGIVYHS
-548 LNFQAGVNY
+548 LNFKAGIDYIAPATLSGY
-557 VAPSALSNYV
+557 VT
-567 DLTSTQIISG
+567 TSTTQEIPG
-577 YKVFSGVPMFG
+577 YKVFTYAPMFG
-588 QKSST
+588 QKSSFT
-593 TFNTT
+593 YNTT
-598 GIISD
+598 GIINNEDASTVFV
-603 SNDPSILCFRLGRGD
+603 FRLGYGE
-618 GNSIWRLQQE
+618 SIWRLQQE
-628 SNTTA
+628 SNTVA

-648 PSEISVTADK
+648 ASDISITADK

-681 KRLKRSIKKIDEV
+681 KRLKRSIKKIDESV
-694 VTEKAI
+694 IEKAV
-700 DSIDLN
+700 DSINLN

-712 KSGVKGYGPIAQDL
+712 KSGVKGYGPVAQDL

-738 KGIKGINN
+738 RGIKGVNN

>member
-96 IDTGYVKGP
+96 IDTGYIKGP

-126 SDWKDLIA
+126 ADWKDLIA

-164 SKLSVFDTNK
+164 SKLSVFDANK
-174 DSYYNI
+174 ASYYNI

-215 YDEGTFVA
+215 YDEGTFIA

-247 MTGPILIHNSGD
+247 MAGPILIHNSGD
-259 SLDTVLAYSDGVGIL
+259 SLDTILAYSDGVSIL
-274 STAFNSETPY
+274 STAFNSETSY
-284 RGIQFGGD
+284 RGIQLGGD
-292 STSIITFNDNGENR
+292 STSIIAFNDNGESR
-306 LQHVS
+306 LQHTS
-311 GTQFGQILSSIY
+311 GSQFGYILSSIY
-323 FRPGREYVEPSAVI
+323 FKPGIDYVEPSSVI
-337 NSTLTDY
+337 NSILTDY
-344 TAATSAQDITNTDSI
+344 TAETSAKDITSTDSI

-381 ALISSVLSYA
+381 NLISSVLTYA
-391 GSVDSFA
+391 GSVNSFA
-398 NLPTTG
+398 DLPTTG

-410 YNVRSEF
+410 YNIATEF
-417 DLDNNHYP
+417 DLGGNHYP
-425 AGTNVAAAAVSGNT
+425 AGTNVAAGAINDGNI
-439 VTWDP
+439 TWDP
-444 LGGSFEL
+444 LGGSFNL
-451 TKASIEAVLT
+451 TKESVEAVLT

-469 NYLPLSGGRLTGS
+469 SYLPLTGGSLTGNLS
-482 LAVESYIKGI
+482 TTGIITSTGQLIVRDASY
-492 GYLAVAAPSFPQI
+492 PQI
-505 QFENA
+505 IFRHVGDSA
-510 SSTPYTSLLFT
+510 YDSLLFT
-521 NILSGN
+521 STLSGAV
-527 SKSLLFRPDSTVSQ
+527 KSLLFRPDSTVSQ

-548 LNFQAGVNY
+548 LNFQAGIDYIAPATLSGY
-557 VAPSALSNYV
+557 VTAAG
-567 DLTSTQIISG
+567 TTQYISG
-577 YKVFSGVPMFG
+577 YKIVQTSMMFG
-588 QKSST
+588 EKSDPVYNTSGSITGNGNST
-593 TFNTT
+593 
-598 GIISD
+598 
-603 SNDPSILCFRLGRGD
+603 LLMFRLAESD
-618 GNSIWRLQQE
+618 SIWRLQQE

-648 PSEISVTADK
+648 ASDVSITADK

-681 KRLKRSIKKIDEV
+681 KRLKGSIKKIDESV
-694 VTEKAI
+694 IEKAV
-700 DSIDLN
+700 DSINLN

-712 KSGVKGYGPIAQDL
+712 KSGVKGYGPVAQDL

-738 KGIKGINN
+738 RGIKGVNN

-780 SRLKQALKKWLLP
+780 SRLKQALKKWLLH

>member
-96 IDTGYVKGP
+96 IDTGYIKGP

-126 SDWKDLIA
+126 ADWKDLIA
-134 LEEITKDYLPLSGGT
+134 LEEIIKDYLPLSGGT

-164 SKLSVFDTNK
+164 SKLSVFDANK
-174 DSYYNI
+174 ASYYNI

-185 TLNLGDTSK
+185 TLNLGDASK

-215 YDEGTFVA
+215 YDEGTFIA

-247 MTGPILIHNSGD
+247 MAGPILIHNSGD
-259 SLDTVLAYSDGVGIL
+259 SLDTILAYSDGVSIL
-274 STAFNSETPY
+274 STAFNSETSY
-284 RGIQFGGD
+284 RGIQLGGD
-292 STSIITFNDNGENR
+292 STSIIAFNDNGESR
-306 LQHVS
+306 LQHTS
-311 GTQFGQILSSIY
+311 GSQFGYILSSIY
-323 FRPGREYVEPSAVI
+323 FKPGIDYVEPSSVI
-337 NSTLTDY
+337 NSILTDY
-344 TAATSAQDITNTDSI
+344 TAETSAKDITSTDSI

-381 ALISSVLSYA
+381 NLISSVLTYA
-391 GSVDSFA
+391 GSVNSFA
-398 NLPTTG
+398 DLPTTG

-410 YNVRSEF
+410 YNIATEF
-417 DLDNNHYP
+417 DLGGNHYP
-425 AGTNVAAAAVSGNT
+425 AGTNVAAGAINDGNI
-439 VTWDP
+439 TWDP
-444 LGGSFEL
+444 LGGSFNL
-451 TKASIEAVLT
+451 TKESVEAVLT

-469 NYLPLSGGRLTGS
+469 SYLPLTGGSLTGNLS
-482 LAVESYIKGI
+482 TTGI
-492 GYLAVAAPSFPQI
+492 ITSTGQLIVRDARYPQI
-505 QFENA
+505 LFRHVGDSA
-510 SSTPYTSLLFT
+510 YYDSLLFT
-521 NILSGN
+521 NTLSGAV
-527 SKSLLFRPDSTVSQ
+527 KSLLFRPDSTVSQ
-541 DGVVYHS
+541 DGIVYHS
-548 LNFQAGVNY
+548 LNFQAGIDYIAPATLSGY
-557 VAPSALSNYV
+557 VT
-567 DLTSTQIISG
+567 TSTTQEIPG
-577 YKVFSGVPMFG
+577 YKVFTYAPMFG
-588 QKSST
+588 QKSSFT
-593 TFNTT
+593 YNTT
-598 GIISD
+598 GIINNEDASTVFV
-603 SNDPSILCFRLGRGD
+603 FRLGSGE
-618 GNSIWRLQQE
+618 SIWRLQQE
-628 SNTTA
+628 SNTVA

-648 PSEISVTADK
+648 ASDISITADK

-681 KRLKRSIKKIDEV
+681 KRLKRSIKKIDESV
-694 VTEKAI
+694 IEKAV
-700 DSIDLN
+700 DSINLN

-712 KSGVKGYGPIAQDL
+712 KSGVKGYGPVAQDL

-738 KGIKGINN
+738 RGIKGVNN

>member
-96 IDTGYVKGP
+96 IDTGYIKGP

-126 SDWKDLIA
+126 ADWKDLIA
-134 LEEITKDYLPLSGGT
+134 LEEIIKDYLPLSGGT

-164 SKLSVFDTNK
+164 SKLSVFDANK
-174 DSYYNI
+174 ASYYNI

-215 YDEGTFVA
+215 YDEGTFIA

-247 MTGPILIHNSGD
+247 MAGPILIHNSGD
-259 SLDTVLAYSDGVGIL
+259 SLDTILAYSDGVSIL
-274 STAFNSETPY
+274 STAFNSETSY
-284 RGIQFGGD
+284 RGIQLGGD
-292 STSIITFNDNGENR
+292 STSIIAFNDNGESR
-306 LQHVS
+306 LQHTS
-311 GTQFGQILSSIY
+311 GSQFGYILSSIY
-323 FRPGREYVEPSAVI
+323 FKPGIDYVEPSSVI
-337 NSTLTDY
+337 NSILTDY
-344 TAATSAQDITNTDSI
+344 TAETSAKDITSTDSI

-381 ALISSVLSYA
+381 NLISSVLTYA
-391 GSVDSFA
+391 GSVNSFA
-398 NLPTTG
+398 DLPTTG

-410 YNVRSEF
+410 YNIATEF
-417 DLDNNHYP
+417 DLGGNHYP
-425 AGTNVAAAAVSGNT
+425 AGTNVAAGAINDGNI
-439 VTWDP
+439 TWDP
-444 LGGSFEL
+444 LGGSFNL
-451 TKASIEAVLT
+451 TKESVEAVLT

-469 NYLPLSGGRLTGS
+469 SYLPLTGGSLTGNLSTTGMITSTGRLIVRD
-482 LAVESYIKGI
+482 ASY
-492 GYLAVAAPSFPQI
+492 PQI
-505 QFENA
+505 IFRHTGDSA
-510 SSTPYTSLLFT
+510 YDSLLFT
-521 NILSGN
+521 NTLSG
-527 SKSLLFRPDSTVSQ
+527 SVRSLLFRPDSTVSR
-541 DGVVYHS
+541 DGIVYHS
-548 LNFQAGVNY
+548 LNFRAGIDYIAPATLSGY
-557 VAPSALSNYV
+557 VT
-567 DLTSTQIISG
+567 TSTTQEIPG
-577 YKVFSGVPMFG
+577 YKVFTYAPMFG
-588 QKSST
+588 QKSSFT
-593 TFNTT
+593 YNTT
-598 GIISD
+598 GIINNEDASTVF
-603 SNDPSILCFRLGRGD
+603 IFRLGYGE
-618 GNSIWRLQQE
+618 SIWRLQQE
-628 SNTTA
+628 SNTVA

-648 PSEISVTADK
+648 ASDISITADK

-681 KRLKRSIKKIDEV
+681 KRLKRSIKKIDESV
-694 VTEKAI
+694 IEKAV
-700 DSIDLN
+700 DSINLN

-712 KSGVKGYGPIAQDL
+712 KSGVKGYGPVAQDL

-738 KGIKGINN
+738 RGIKGVNN

>member
-29 IGAEAP
+29 IGSEAP

-164 SKLSVFDTNK
+164 SKLSIFDANK

-200 QNFLRRETGYTKYKI
+200 QNFLRRETSYTKYKI

-259 SLDTVLAYSDGVGIL
+259 SLDTILAYSDGVSIL

-284 RGIQFGGD
+284 RGIQLGGD
-292 STSIITFNDNGENR
+292 STSIIAFNDNGESR
-306 LQHVS
+306 LQHTS
-311 GTQFGQILSSIY
+311 GSQFGYILSSIY
-323 FRPGREYVEPSAVI
+323 FKPGVNYVEPSSVI
-337 NSTLTDY
+337 NSILTDY
-344 TAATSAQDITNTDSI
+344 TAETSAKDITSTDSI

-381 ALISSVLSYA
+381 NLISSVLTYA
-391 GSVDSFA
+391 GSVNSFA
-398 NLPTTG
+398 DLPTTG

-410 YNVRSEF
+410 YNIATEF
-417 DLDNNHYP
+417 DLGGNHYP

-451 TKASIEAVLT
+451 TKASVEEVLT

-469 NYLPLSGGRLTGS
+469 SYLPLSGGSLTGNLS
-482 LAVESYIKGI
+482 TTGLITTTGQLIIRDTTYPQVLFRHTGAS
-492 GYLAVAAPSFPQI
+492 GYD
-505 QFENA
+505 
-510 SSTPYTSLLFT
+510 SLLYVNT
-521 NILSGN
+521 LSGTVR
-527 SKSLLFRPDSTVSQ
+527 SLIFRPDTTTTTE
-541 DGVVYHS
+541 GIVYHS

-567 DLTSTQIISG
+567 TLNSAQDISAKKTFKAPVFFGAKASAEYNNTDTINDADNATWFIGAVNGNEAWWRCQQRDAQSIMIGRQGGKGFQI
-577 YKVFSGVPMFG
+577 Y
-588 QKSST
+588 SSPYT
-593 TFNTT
+593 VY
-598 GIISD
+598 
-603 SNDPSILCFRLGRGD
+603 
-618 GNSIWRLQQE
+618 
-628 SNTTA
+628 
-633 LLGIQGRKAMKITSN
+633 
-648 PSEISVTADK
+648 VTADK

-712 KSGVKGYGPIAQDL
+712 KSGIKGYGPIAQDL

-738 KGIKGINN
+738 RGIKGVNN

>member
-29 IGAEAP
+29 IGSEAP

-292 STSIITFNDNGENR
+292 STSIIAFNDNGESR
-306 LQHVS
+306 LQHTS
-311 GTQFGQILSSIY
+311 GSQFGYILSSIY
-323 FRPGREYVEPSAVI
+323 FKPGVNYVEPSSVI
-337 NSTLTDY
+337 NSILTDY
-344 TAATSAQDITNTDSI
+344 TAETSAKDITSTDSI

-381 ALISSVLSYA
+381 NLISSVLTYA
-391 GSVDSFA
+391 GSVNSFA
-398 NLPTTG
+398 DLPTTG

-410 YNVRSEF
+410 YNIVTEF
-417 DLDNNHYP
+417 DLGGNHYP
-425 AGTNVAAAAVSGNT
+425 AGTNVAAEAINDSNI
-439 VTWDP
+439 TWDP
-444 LGGSFEL
+444 LGGSFNL
-451 TKASIEAVLT
+451 TKASVEAVLT

-469 NYLPLSGGRLTGS
+469 SYLPLTGGSLTGN
-482 LAVESYIKGI
+482 LTSYGRITATGQFI
-492 GYLAVAAPSFPQI
+492 VQDATYPQI
-505 QFENA
+505 IFRHTGDSA
-510 SSTPYTSLLFT
+510 YDSLLFT
-521 NILSGN
+521 STLSGAV
-527 SKSLLFRPDSTVSQ
+527 KSLLFRPDSTVSQ

-548 LNFQAGVNY
+548 LNFQAGIDYIAPATLSGY
-557 VAPSALSNYV
+557 VTAAG
-567 DLTSTQIISG
+567 TTQYISG
-577 YKVFSGVPMFG
+577 YKIVQTSMMFG
-588 QKSST
+588 EKSDPVYNTSGSITGNGNST
-593 TFNTT
+593 
-598 GIISD
+598 
-603 SNDPSILCFRLGRGD
+603 LLMFRLAESD
-618 GNSIWRLQQE
+618 SIWRLQQE

-648 PSEISVTADK
+648 ASDVSITADK

-681 KRLKRSIKKIDEV
+681 KRLKRSIKKIDESV
-694 VTEKAI
+694 IEKAV
-700 DSIDLN
+700 DSINLN

-712 KSGVKGYGPIAQDL
+712 KSGVKGYGPVAQDL

-738 KGIKGINN
+738 RGIKGVNN

>member
-72 GIASAIVNEDGNLI
+72 GIASAIVNEEGNLI

-154 NLSYTTNSDS
+154 NLSYTTNSNS

-200 QNFLRRETGYTKYKI
+200 QNFLRRETGYIKYKI
-215 YDEGTFVA
+215 YDEGTFIA

-247 MTGPILIHNSGD
+247 MAGPILIHNSGD
-259 SLDTVLAYSDGVGIL
+259 SLDTILAYSDGVSIL

-284 RGIQFGGD
+284 REIQLGGD
-292 STSIITFNDNGENR
+292 STSIIAFNDNGESR
-306 LQHVS
+306 LQHTS
-311 GTQFGQILSSIY
+311 GSQFGYILSSIY
-323 FRPGREYVEPSAVI
+323 FKPGIDYVEPSSVI
-337 NSTLTDY
+337 NSILTDY
-344 TAATSAQDITNTDSI
+344 TAETSAKDITSTDSI

-381 ALISSVLSYA
+381 NLISSVLTYA
-391 GSVDSFA
+391 GSVNSFA
-398 NLPTTG
+398 DLPTTG

-410 YNVRSEF
+410 YNIATEF
-417 DLDNNHYP
+417 DLGGNHYP
-425 AGTNVAAAAVSGNT
+425 AGTNVAAGAINDGNI
-439 VTWDP
+439 TWDP
-444 LGGSFEL
+444 LGGSFNL
-451 TKASIEAVLT
+451 TKESVEAVLT

-469 NYLPLSGGRLTGS
+469 SYLPLTGGSLTGNLS
-482 LAVESYIKGI
+482 TTGIITSTGQLIVRDASY
-492 GYLAVAAPSFPQI
+492 PQI
-505 QFENA
+505 IFRHVGDSA
-510 SSTPYTSLLFT
+510 YDSLLFT
-521 NILSGN
+521 STLSG
-527 SKSLLFRPDSTVSQ
+527 SVKSLLFRPDSTVSQ

-548 LNFQAGVNY
+548 LNFQAGIDY
-557 VAPSALSNYV
+557 VAPATLSGYV
-567 DLTSTQIISG
+567 TTSTTQEIPG
-577 YKVFSGVPMFG
+577 YKVFTYAPMFG
-588 QKSST
+588 QKSSFT
-593 TFNTT
+593 YNTT
-598 GIISD
+598 GIINNEDASTVFV
-603 SNDPSILCFRLGRGD
+603 FRLGAGE
-618 GNSIWRLQQE
+618 GIWRLQQE

-648 PSEISVTADK
+648 ASDVSITADK

-681 KRLKRSIKKIDEV
+681 KRLKRSIKKIDEAV
-694 VTEKAI
+694 IEKAI
-700 DSIDLN
+700 DSINLN

-738 KGIKGINN
+738 RGIKGVNN

>member
-29 IGAEAP
+29 IGSEAP

-134 LEEITKDYLPLSGGT
+134 LEEITKDYLPLEGGT

-154 NLSYTTNSDS
+154 NLSYTTSSDS
-164 SKLSVFDTNK
+164 SKLSVFDTTK
-174 DSYYNI
+174 GSYYNI

-247 MTGPILIHNSGD
+247 MTGPILTHNSGD
-259 SLDTVLAYSDGVGIL
+259 SLDTVLAYADGVSVL
-274 STAFNSETPY
+274 STTFNPEVPL

-337 NSTLTDY
+337 NSTLTNY

-451 TKASIEAVLT
+451 TKASVEAVLT

-469 NYLPLSGGRLTGS
+469 SYLPLSGGSLTGNLS
-482 LAVESYIKGI
+482 TTGI
-492 GYLAVAAPSFPQI
+492 ITSTGQLIVRDATYPQI
-505 QFENA
+505 IFRRTGDSA
-510 SSTPYTSLLFT
+510 YDSLLFT
-521 NILSGN
+521 NTLSG
-527 SKSLLFRPDSTVSQ
+527 SVKSLLFRPDSTVSQ
-541 DGVVYHS
+541 DGIVYHS
-548 LNFQAGVNY
+548 LNFQAGIDYIAPETLSGY
-557 VAPSALSNYV
+557 VT
-567 DLTSTQIISG
+567 TSTTQEIPG
-577 YKVFSGVPMFG
+577 YKVFTYAPMFG
-588 QKSST
+588 QKSSFT
-593 TFNTT
+593 YNTT
-598 GIISD
+598 GVINNEDTSTVFV
-603 SNDPSILCFRLGRGD
+603 FRLGAGE
-618 GNSIWRLQQE
+618 GIWRLQQE

-648 PSEISVTADK
+648 ASDVSITADK

-681 KRLKRSIKKIDEV
+681 KRLKRSIKKIDESV
-694 VTEKAI
+694 IEKAV
-700 DSIDLN
+700 DSINLN

-712 KSGVKGYGPIAQDL
+712 KSGVKGYGPVAQDL

-738 KGIKGINN
+738 RGIKGVNN

>member
-72 GIASAIVNEDGNLI
+72 GIASAIVNEEGNLI

-154 NLSYTTNSDS
+154 NLSYTTNSNS

-200 QNFLRRETGYTKYKI
+200 QSFLGRETGYTKYKI
-215 YDEGTFVA
+215 YDEGTFIA
-223 DTDYAT
+223 DEDYAT
-229 PAFVTT
+229 PTFVTT
-235 ETAKYLPLTGGL
+235 ETAKYLPLAGGL
-247 MTGPILIHNSGD
+247 MTGPILTHNSGD
-259 SLDTVLAYSDGVGIL
+259 SLDTVLAYADGVSVL
-274 STAFNSETPY
+274 STTFNPEVPL

-451 TKASIEAVLT
+451 TKASVEEVLT

-469 NYLPLSGGRLTGS
+469 SYLPLSGGSLTGNLS
-482 LAVESYIKGI
+482 TTGIITSTGRLIVRDASY
-492 GYLAVAAPSFPQI
+492 PQI
-505 QFENA
+505 IFRHTGDSA
-510 SSTPYTSLLFT
+510 YDSLLFT
-521 NILSGN
+521 STLSG
-527 SKSLLFRPDSTVSQ
+527 SVRSLLFRPDSTVYQ

-548 LNFQAGVNY
+548 LNFQAGIDYIAPATLSGY
-557 VAPSALSNYV
+557 VT
-567 DLTSTQIISG
+567 TSTTQEIPG
-577 YKVFSGVPMFG
+577 YKVFTYAPMFG
-588 QKSST
+588 QKSSFT
-593 TFNTT
+593 YNTT
-598 GIISD
+598 GIINNEDASTVFV
-603 SNDPSILCFRLGRGD
+603 FRLGYGE
-618 GNSIWRLQQE
+618 SIWRLQQE
-628 SNTTA
+628 SNTVA

-648 PSEISVTADK
+648 ASDISITADK

-681 KRLKRSIKKIDEV
+681 KRLKRSIKKIDESV
-694 VTEKAI
+694 IEKAV
-700 DSIDLN
+700 DSINLN

-712 KSGVKGYGPIAQDL
+712 KSGVKGYGPVAQDL

-738 KGIKGINN
+738 RGIKGVNN

>member
-96 IDTGYVKGP
+96 IDTGYIKGP

-126 SDWKDLIA
+126 ADWKDLIA

-174 DSYYNI
+174 ASYYNI

-215 YDEGTFVA
+215 YDEGTFIA

-259 SLDTVLAYSDGVGIL
+259 SLDTILAYSDGVSIL
-274 STAFNSETPY
+274 STAFNSETSY
-284 RGIQFGGD
+284 RGIQLGGD
-292 STSIITFNDNGENR
+292 STSIIAFNDNGESR
-306 LQHVS
+306 LQHTS
-311 GTQFGQILSSIY
+311 GSQFGYILSSIY
-323 FRPGREYVEPSAVI
+323 FKPGVNYVEPSSVI
-337 NSTLTDY
+337 NSILTDY
-344 TAATSAQDITNTDSI
+344 TAETSAKDITSTDSI

-381 ALISSVLSYA
+381 NLISSVLTYA
-391 GSVDSFA
+391 GSVNSFA
-398 NLPTTG
+398 DLPTTG

-410 YNVRSEF
+410 YNIATEF
-417 DLDNNHYP
+417 DLGGNHYP
-425 AGTNVAAAAVSGNT
+425 AGTNVAAGAINDGNI
-439 VTWDP
+439 TWDP
-444 LGGSFEL
+444 LGGSFNL
-451 TKASIEAVLT
+451 TKESVEAVLT

-469 NYLPLSGGRLTGS
+469 SYLPLTGGSLTGNLSTTGIITSTGRLIVRD
-482 LAVESYIKGI
+482 ASY
-492 GYLAVAAPSFPQI
+492 PQI
-505 QFENA
+505 IFRHTGDSA
-510 SSTPYTSLLFT
+510 YDSLLFT
-521 NILSGN
+521 NTLSG
-527 SKSLLFRPDSTVSQ
+527 SVRSLLFRPDSTVSQ

-548 LNFQAGVNY
+548 LNFQAGIDYIAPATLSGY
-557 VAPSALSNYV
+557 VT
-567 DLTSTQIISG
+567 TSTTQEIPG
-577 YKVFSGVPMFG
+577 YKVFTYAPMFG
-588 QKSST
+588 QKSSFT
-593 TFNTT
+593 YNTT
-598 GIISD
+598 GIINNEDASTVFV
-603 SNDPSILCFRLGRGD
+603 FRLGYGE
-618 GNSIWRLQQE
+618 SIWRLQQE
-628 SNTTA
+628 SNTVA

-648 PSEISVTADK
+648 ASDISITADK

-681 KRLKRSIKKIDEV
+681 KRLKRSIKKIDESV
-694 VTEKAI
+694 IEKAV
-700 DSIDLN
+700 DSINLN

-712 KSGVKGYGPIAQDL
+712 KSGVKGYGPVAQDL

-738 KGIKGINN
+738 RGIKGVNN

>member
-96 IDTGYVKGP
+96 IDTGYIKGP

-126 SDWKDLIA
+126 ADWKDLIA
-134 LEEITKDYLPLSGGT
+134 LEEIIKDYLPLSGGT

-164 SKLSVFDTNK
+164 SKLSVFDANK
-174 DSYYNI
+174 ASYYNI

-185 TLNLGDTSK
+185 TLNLGDASK

-215 YDEGTFVA
+215 YDEGTFIA

-247 MTGPILIHNSGD
+247 MAGPILIHNSGD
-259 SLDTVLAYSDGVGIL
+259 SLDTILAYSDGVSIL
-274 STAFNSETPY
+274 STAFNSETSY
-284 RGIQFGGD
+284 RGIQLGGD
-292 STSIITFNDNGENR
+292 STSIIAFNDNGESR
-306 LQHVS
+306 LQHTS
-311 GTQFGQILSSIY
+311 GSQFGYILSSIY
-323 FRPGREYVEPSAVI
+323 FKPGIDYVEPSSVI
-337 NSTLTDY
+337 NSILTDY
-344 TAATSAQDITNTDSI
+344 TAETSAKDITSTDSI

-381 ALISSVLSYA
+381 NLISSVLTYA
-391 GSVDSFA
+391 GSVNSFA
-398 NLPTTG
+398 DLPTTG

-410 YNVRSEF
+410 YNIATEF
-417 DLDNNHYP
+417 DLGGNHYP
-425 AGTNVAAAAVSGNT
+425 AGTNVAAGAINDGNI
-439 VTWDP
+439 TWDP
-444 LGGSFEL
+444 LGGSFNL
-451 TKASIEAVLT
+451 TKESVEAVLT

-469 NYLPLSGGRLTGS
+469 SYLPLTGGSLTGNLS
-482 LAVESYIKGI
+482 TTGIITSAGQLIVRDASY
-492 GYLAVAAPSFPQI
+492 PQI
-505 QFENA
+505 IFRHTGDSA
-510 SSTPYTSLLFT
+510 YDSLLFT
-521 NILSGN
+521 NTLSG
-527 SKSLLFRPDSTVSQ
+527 SVRSLLFRPDSTVTQ

-548 LNFQAGVNY
+548 LNFQAGINY
-557 VAPSALSNYV
+557 ITPATLSGYV
-567 DLTSTQIISG
+567 TTSTTQEIPG
-577 YKVFSGVPMFG
+577 YKVFTYAPMFG
-588 QKSST
+588 QKSSFT
-593 TFNTT
+593 YNTT
-598 GIISD
+598 GIINNEDASTVFV
-603 SNDPSILCFRLGRGD
+603 FRLGSGE
-618 GNSIWRLQQE
+618 SIWRLQQE
-628 SNTTA
+628 SNTVA

-648 PSEISVTADK
+648 ASDISITADK

-681 KRLKRSIKKIDEV
+681 KRLKRSIKKIDESV
-694 VTEKAI
+694 IEKAV
-700 DSIDLN
+700 DSINLN

-712 KSGVKGYGPIAQDL
+712 KSGVKGYGPVAQDL

-738 KGIKGINN
+738 RGIKGVNN

>member
-96 IDTGYVKGP
+96 IDTGYIKGP

-126 SDWKDLIA
+126 ADWKDLIA
-134 LEEITKDYLPLSGGT
+134 LEEIIKDYLPLSGGT

-164 SKLSVFDTNK
+164 SRLSVFDANK
-174 DSYYNI
+174 ASYYNI

-185 TLNLGDTSK
+185 TLNLGDVSK

-215 YDEGTFVA
+215 YDEGTFIA

-247 MTGPILIHNSGD
+247 MAGPILIHNSGD
-259 SLDTVLAYSDGVGIL
+259 SLDTILAYSDGVSIL
-274 STAFNSETPY
+274 STAFNSETSY
-284 RGIQFGGD
+284 RGIQLGGD
-292 STSIITFNDNGENR
+292 STSIIAFNDNGESR
-306 LQHVS
+306 LQHTS
-311 GTQFGQILSSIY
+311 GSQFGYILSSIY
-323 FRPGREYVEPSAVI
+323 FKPGIDYVEPSSVI
-337 NSTLTDY
+337 NSILTDY
-344 TAATSAQDITNTDSI
+344 TAETSAKDITSTDSI

-381 ALISSVLSYA
+381 NLISSVLTYA
-391 GSVDSFA
+391 GSVNSFA
-398 NLPTTG
+398 DLPTTG

-410 YNVRSEF
+410 YNIATEF
-417 DLDNNHYP
+417 DLGGNHYP
-425 AGTNVAAAAVSGNT
+425 AGTNVAAGAINDGNI
-439 VTWDP
+439 TWDP
-444 LGGSFEL
+444 LGGSFNL
-451 TKASIEAVLT
+451 TKESVEAVLT

-469 NYLPLSGGRLTGS
+469 SYLPLTGGSLTGNLS
-482 LAVESYIKGI
+482 TTGIITSTGQLIVRDASY
-492 GYLAVAAPSFPQI
+492 PQI
-505 QFENA
+505 IFRHTGDSA
-510 SSTPYTSLLFT
+510 YDSLLFT
-521 NILSGN
+521 NTLSG
-527 SKSLLFRPDSTVSQ
+527 SVRSLLFRPDSTVSQ

-548 LNFQAGVNY
+548 LNFQAGIDYIAPATLSGY
-557 VAPSALSNYV
+557 VT
-567 DLTSTQIISG
+567 TSTTQEIPG
-577 YKVFSGVPMFG
+577 YKVFTYAPMFG
-588 QKSST
+588 QKSSFT
-593 TFNTT
+593 YNTT
-598 GIISD
+598 GIINNEDASTVFV
-603 SNDPSILCFRLGRGD
+603 FRLGSGE
-618 GNSIWRLQQE
+618 SIWRLQQE
-628 SNTTA
+628 SNTVA

-648 PSEISVTADK
+648 ASDISITADK

-681 KRLKRSIKKIDEV
+681 KRLKRSIKKIDESV
-694 VTEKAI
+694 IEKAV
-700 DSIDLN
+700 DSINLN

-712 KSGVKGYGPIAQDL
+712 KSGVKGYGPVAQDL

-738 KGIKGINN
+738 RGIKGVNN

>member
-96 IDTGYVKGP
+96 IDTGYIKGP

-126 SDWKDLIA
+126 ADWKDLIA
-134 LEEITKDYLPLSGGT
+134 LEEIIKDYLPLSGGT

-164 SKLSVFDTNK
+164 SKLSVFDANK
-174 DSYYNI
+174 ARYYNI

-185 TLNLGDTSK
+185 TLNLGDASK

-215 YDEGTFVA
+215 YDEGTFIA

-247 MTGPILIHNSGD
+247 MAGPILIHNSGD
-259 SLDTVLAYSDGVGIL
+259 SLDTILAYSDGVSIL
-274 STAFNSETPY
+274 STAFNSETSY
-284 RGIQFGGD
+284 RGIQLGGD
-292 STSIITFNDNGENR
+292 STSIIAFNDNGESR
-306 LQHVS
+306 LQHTS
-311 GTQFGQILSSIY
+311 GSQFGYILSSIY
-323 FRPGREYVEPSAVI
+323 FKPGIDYVEPSSVI
-337 NSTLTDY
+337 NSILTDY
-344 TAATSAQDITNTDSI
+344 TAETSAKDITSTDSI

-381 ALISSVLSYA
+381 NLISSVLTYA
-391 GSVDSFA
+391 GSVNSFA
-398 NLPTTG
+398 DLPTTG

-410 YNVRSEF
+410 YNIATEF
-417 DLDNNHYP
+417 DLGGNHYP
-425 AGTNVAAAAVSGNT
+425 AGTNVAAGAINDGNI
-439 VTWDP
+439 TWDP
-444 LGGSFEL
+444 LGGSFNL
-451 TKASIEAVLT
+451 TKESVEAVLT

-469 NYLPLSGGRLTGS
+469 SYLPLTGGSLTGNLSTTGIITSTGRLIVRD
-482 LAVESYIKGI
+482 ASY
-492 GYLAVAAPSFPQI
+492 PQI
-505 QFENA
+505 IFRHTGDSA
-510 SSTPYTSLLFT
+510 YDSLLFT
-521 NILSGN
+521 NTLSG
-527 SKSLLFRPDSTVSQ
+527 SVRSLLFRPDSTVSQ

-548 LNFQAGVNY
+548 LNFQAGIDYIAPATLSGY
-557 VAPSALSNYV
+557 VT
-567 DLTSTQIISG
+567 TSTTQEIPG
-577 YKVFSGVPMFG
+577 YKVFTYAPMFG
-588 QKSST
+588 QKSSFT
-593 TFNTT
+593 YNTT
-598 GIISD
+598 GIINNEDASTVFV
-603 SNDPSILCFRLGRGD
+603 FRLGSGE
-618 GNSIWRLQQE
+618 SIWRLQQE
-628 SNTTA
+628 SNTVA

-648 PSEISVTADK
+648 ASDISITADK

-681 KRLKRSIKKIDEV
+681 KRLKRSIKKIDESV
-694 VTEKAI
+694 IEKAV
-700 DSIDLN
+700 DSINLN

-712 KSGVKGYGPIAQDL
+712 KSGVKGYGPVAQDL

-738 KGIKGINN
+738 RGIKGVNN

>member
-96 IDTGYVKGP
+96 IDTGYIKGP

-126 SDWKDLIA
+126 ADWKDLIA
-134 LEEITKDYLPLSGGT
+134 LEEIIKDYLPLSGGT

-164 SKLSVFDTNK
+164 SKLSVFDANK
-174 DSYYNI
+174 ASYYNI

-215 YDEGTFVA
+215 YDEGTFIA

-451 TKASIEAVLT
+451 TKASVEEVLT

-469 NYLPLSGGRLTGS
+469 SYLPLTGGSLTGNLS
-482 LAVESYIKGI
+482 TTGFITSTYRLIVRDASY
-492 GYLAVAAPSFPQI
+492 PQI
-505 QFENA
+505 IFRHTGDSA
-510 SSTPYTSLLFT
+510 YDSLLFT
-521 NILSGN
+521 NTLSG
-527 SKSLLFRPDSTVSQ
+527 SVRSLLFRPDSTVSQ

-548 LNFQAGVNY
+548 LNFQAGIDYIAPATLSGY
-557 VAPSALSNYV
+557 VT
-567 DLTSTQIISG
+567 TSTTQEIPG
-577 YKVFSGVPMFG
+577 YKVFTYAPMFG
-588 QKSST
+588 QKSSFT
-593 TFNTT
+593 YNTT
-598 GIISD
+598 GIINNEDASTVFV
-603 SNDPSILCFRLGRGD
+603 FRLGYGE
-618 GNSIWRLQQE
+618 SIWRLQQE
-628 SNTTA
+628 SNTVA

-648 PSEISVTADK
+648 ASDISITADK

-681 KRLKRSIKKIDEV
+681 KRLKRSIKKIDESV
-694 VTEKAI
+694 IEKAV
-700 DSIDLN
+700 DSINLN

-712 KSGVKGYGPIAQDL
+712 KSGVKGYGPVAQDL

-738 KGIKGINN
+738 RGIKGVNN

>member
-72 GIASAIVNEDGNLI
+72 GIASAIVNEEGNLI

-154 NLSYTTNSDS
+154 NLSYTTNSNS

-200 QNFLRRETGYTKYKI
+200 QSFLRRETGYTKYKI
-215 YDEGTFVA
+215 YDEGTFIA

-259 SLDTVLAYSDGVGIL
+259 SLDTILAYSDGVSIL

-284 RGIQFGGD
+284 RGIQLGGD

-337 NSTLTDY
+337 NSTLTGY

-381 ALISSVLSYA
+381 TLISSVLSYA

-410 YNVRSEF
+410 YNIATEF
-417 DLDNNHYP
+417 DLGGNHYP
-425 AGTNVAAAAVSGNT
+425 AGTNVAAGAINDGNI
-439 VTWDP
+439 TWDP
-444 LGGSFEL
+444 LGGSFNL
-451 TKASIEAVLT
+451 TKASVEAVLT

-469 NYLPLSGGRLTGS
+469 SYLPLSGGSLTGNLS
-482 LAVESYIKGI
+482 TTGLITTTGQLIIRDTTY
-492 GYLAVAAPSFPQI
+492 PQVL
-505 QFENA
+505 FRHTGD
-510 SSTPYTSLLFT
+510 SGCDSLLYVNT
-521 NILSGN
+521 LSGTV
-527 SKSLLFRPDSTVSQ
+527 KSLIFRPDATTTT
-541 DGVVYHS
+541 DGIVYHS

-557 VAPSALSNYV
+557 VAPATLSGYV
-567 DLTSTQIISG
+567 TTSTTQEIPG
-577 YKVFSGVPMFG
+577 YKVFTYAPMFG
-588 QKSST
+588 QKSSFT
-593 TFNTT
+593 YNTT
-598 GIISD
+598 GIVNNEDASTVFV
-603 SNDPSILCFRLGRGD
+603 FRLGSGE
-618 GNSIWRLQQE
+618 SIWRLQQE
-628 SNTTA
+628 SNTVA
-633 LLGIQGRKAMKITSN
+633 LLGVQGRKAMKITSN
-648 PSEISVTADK
+648 ASDVSITADK

-681 KRLKRSIKKIDEV
+681 KRLKRSIKKIDESV
-694 VTEKAI
+694 IEKAV
-700 DSIDLN
+700 DSINLN

-712 KSGVKGYGPIAQDL
+712 KSGVKGYGPVAQDL

-738 KGIKGINN
+738 RGIKGVNN

>member
-29 IGAEAP
+29 IGSEAP

-134 LEEITKDYLPLSGGT
+134 LEEITKDYLPLEGGT

-154 NLSYTTNSDS
+154 NLSYTTSSDS
-164 SKLSVFDTNK
+164 SKLSVFDTTK
-174 DSYYNI
+174 GSYYNI

-451 TKASIEAVLT
+451 TKASVEEVLT

-469 NYLPLSGGRLTGS
+469 SYLPLSGGSLTGNLS
-482 LAVESYIKGI
+482 TTGI
-492 GYLAVAAPSFPQI
+492 ITSTGQLIVRDATYPQI
-505 QFENA
+505 IFRHTGA
-510 SSTPYTSLLFT
+510 SGYDSLLYVNT
-521 NILSGN
+521 LSGTVR
-527 SKSLLFRPDSTVSQ
+527 SLIFRPDTTTTT
-541 DGVVYHS
+541 DGIVYHS

-557 VAPSALSNYV
+557 VAPSALNNYV

-577 YKVFSGVPMFG
+577 YKVFSGAPMFG
-588 QKSST
+588 QKDTSSY
-593 TFNTT
+593 NTT

-603 SNDPSILCFRLGRGD
+603 ENDSSVLVFRLASGA
-618 GNSIWRLQQE
+618 SIWRLQQE
-628 SNTTA
+628 SNTTV

-681 KRLKRSIKKIDEV
+681 KRLKRSIKKIDESV
-694 VTEKAI
+694 IEKAV
-700 DSIDLN
+700 DSINLN

-712 KSGVKGYGPIAQDL
+712 KSGVKGYGPVAQDL

-738 KGIKGINN
+738 RGIKGVNN

>member
-29 IGAEAP
+29 IGSEAP

-96 IDTGYVKGP
+96 IDTGYIKGP

-126 SDWKDLIA
+126 ADWKDLIA

-451 TKASIEAVLT
+451 TKASVEAVLT

-469 NYLPLSGGRLTGS
+469 SYLPLSGGSLTGNLSTTGLITTTGQLIIRDTTYPQVLFRHTGDSGYDS
-482 LAVESYIKGI
+482 LLYVNT
-492 GYLAVAAPSFPQI
+492 L
-505 QFENA
+505 
-510 SSTPYTSLLFT
+510 SSTVKAL
-521 NILSGN
+521 I
-527 SKSLLFRPDSTVSQ
+527 FRPDTTTTT

-548 LNFQAGVNY
+548 LNFQAGVDY
-557 VAPSALSNYV
+557 VAPETLSGYV
-567 DLTSTQIISG
+567 TTSTTQEIPG
-577 YKVFSGVPMFG
+577 YKVFTYAPMFG
-588 QKSST
+588 QKSSFT
-593 TFNTT
+593 YNTT
-598 GIISD
+598 GVINNEDTSTVFV
-603 SNDPSILCFRLGRGD
+603 FRLGAGE
-618 GNSIWRLQQE
+618 GIWRLQQE

-648 PSEISVTADK
+648 ASDVSITADK

-681 KRLKRSIKKIDEV
+681 KRLKRSIKKIDESV
-694 VTEKAI
+694 IEKAV
-700 DSIDLN
+700 DSINLN

-712 KSGVKGYGPIAQDL
+712 KSGVKGYGPVAQDL

-738 KGIKGINN
+738 RGIKGVNN

>member
-72 GIASAIVNEDGNLI
+72 GIASAIVNEEGNLI

-116 SYLQWKYDNE
+116 FYLQWKYDNE

-134 LEEITKDYLPLSGGT
+134 LEEIIKDYLPLSGGT

-154 NLSYTTNSDS
+154 NLSYTTNSNS

-215 YDEGTFVA
+215 YDEGTFIA

-259 SLDTVLAYSDGVGIL
+259 SLDTILAYSDGVSIL

-284 RGIQFGGD
+284 RGIQLGGD
-292 STSIITFNDNGENR
+292 STSIIAFNDNGESR
-306 LQHVS
+306 LQHTS
-311 GTQFGQILSSIY
+311 GSQFGYILSSIY
-323 FRPGREYVEPSAVI
+323 FKPGVNYVEPSSVI
-337 NSTLTDY
+337 NSILTDY
-344 TAATSAQDITNTDSI
+344 TAETSAKDITSTDSI

-381 ALISSVLSYA
+381 NLISSVLTYA
-391 GSVDSFA
+391 GSVNSFA
-398 NLPTTG
+398 DLPTTG

-410 YNVRSEF
+410 YNIATEF
-417 DLDNNHYP
+417 DLGGNHYP
-425 AGTNVAAAAVSGNT
+425 AGTNVAAGAINDGNI
-439 VTWDP
+439 TWDP
-444 LGGSFEL
+444 LGGSFNL
-451 TKASIEAVLT
+451 TKASVEAVLT

-469 NYLPLSGGRLTGS
+469 SYLPLTGGSLTGNLS
-482 LAVESYIKGI
+482 TTGI
-492 GYLAVAAPSFPQI
+492 ITSTGQLIVRDATYPQI
-505 QFENA
+505 IFRRTGDSA
-510 SSTPYTSLLFT
+510 YDSLLFT
-521 NILSGN
+521 NTLSG
-527 SKSLLFRPDSTVSQ
+527 SVKSLLFRPNSTVSQ
-541 DGVVYHS
+541 DGIVYHS
-548 LNFQAGVNY
+548 LNFQAGIDYIAPETLSGY
-557 VAPSALSNYV
+557 VT
-567 DLTSTQIISG
+567 TSTTQEIPG
-577 YKVFSGVPMFG
+577 YKVFTYAPMFG
-588 QKSST
+588 QKSSFT
-593 TFNTT
+593 YNTT
-598 GIISD
+598 GVINNEDTSTVFV
-603 SNDPSILCFRLGRGD
+603 FRLGAGE
-618 GNSIWRLQQE
+618 GIWRLQQE

-648 PSEISVTADK
+648 ASDVSITADK

-681 KRLKRSIKKIDEV
+681 KRLKRSIKKIDESV
-694 VTEKAI
+694 IEKAV
-700 DSIDLN
+700 DSINLN

-712 KSGVKGYGPIAQDL
+712 KSGVKGYGPVAQDL

-738 KGIKGINN
+738 RGIKGVNN

>member
-134 LEEITKDYLPLSGGT
+134 LEEITKDYLPLEGGT

-154 NLSYTTNSDS
+154 NLSYTTSSDS
-164 SKLSVFDTNK
+164 SKLSVFDTTK
-174 DSYYNI
+174 GSYYNI

-259 SLDTVLAYSDGVGIL
+259 SLDTILAYSDGVSIL

-284 RGIQFGGD
+284 RGIQLGGD
-292 STSIITFNDNGENR
+292 STSIIAFNDNGESR
-306 LQHVS
+306 LQHTS
-311 GTQFGQILSSIY
+311 GSQFGYILSSIY
-323 FRPGREYVEPSAVI
+323 FKPGVNYVEPSSVI
-337 NSTLTDY
+337 NSILTDY

-451 TKASIEAVLT
+451 TKASVEEVLT

-469 NYLPLSGGRLTGS
+469 SYLPLTGGSLTGNLS
-482 LAVESYIKGI
+482 TTGIITSTGQLIVRDASY
-492 GYLAVAAPSFPQI
+492 PQI
-505 QFENA
+505 IFRHVGDSA
-510 SSTPYTSLLFT
+510 YDSLLFT
-521 NILSGN
+521 STLSGVV
-527 SKSLLFRPDSTVSQ
+527 KSLLFRPDSTVSQ

-548 LNFQAGVNY
+548 LNFQAGIDYIAPATLSGY
-557 VAPSALSNYV
+557 VT
-567 DLTSTQIISG
+567 TSTTQEIPG
-577 YKVFSGVPMFG
+577 YKVFTYAPMFG
-588 QKSST
+588 QKSSFT
-593 TFNTT
+593 YNTT
-598 GIISD
+598 GIINNEDASTVFV
-603 SNDPSILCFRLGRGD
+603 FRLGSGE
-618 GNSIWRLQQE
+618 SIWRLQQE
-628 SNTTA
+628 SNTVA

-648 PSEISVTADK
+648 ASDISITADK

-681 KRLKRSIKKIDEV
+681 KRLKRSIKKIDESV
-694 VTEKAI
+694 IEKAV
-700 DSIDLN
+700 DSINLN

-712 KSGVKGYGPIAQDL
+712 KSGIKGYGPVAQDL

-738 KGIKGINN
+738 RGIKGVNN

>member
-29 IGAEAP
+29 IGSEAP

-154 NLSYTTNSDS
+154 NLSYTTSSDS

-292 STSIITFNDNGENR
+292 STSIIAFNDNGESR
-306 LQHVS
+306 LQHTS
-311 GTQFGQILSSIY
+311 GSQFGYILSSIY
-323 FRPGREYVEPSAVI
+323 FKPGVNYVEPSSVI
-337 NSTLTDY
+337 NSILTDY
-344 TAATSAQDITNTDSI
+344 TAETSAKDITSTDSI

-381 ALISSVLSYA
+381 NLISSVLTYA
-391 GSVDSFA
+391 GSVNSFA
-398 NLPTTG
+398 DLPTTG

-410 YNVRSEF
+410 YNIATEF
-417 DLDNNHYP
+417 DLGGNHYP
-425 AGTNVAAAAVSGNT
+425 AGTNVAAGAINDSNI
-439 VTWDP
+439 TWDP
-444 LGGSFEL
+444 LGGSFNL
-451 TKASIEAVLT
+451 TKESVEAVLT

-469 NYLPLSGGRLTGS
+469 SYLPLTGGQLTGNLS
-482 LAVESYIKGI
+482 TTGRITSTGQLIVRDATY
-492 GYLAVAAPSFPQI
+492 PQI
-505 QFENA
+505 IFRHTGDSA
-510 SSTPYTSLLFT
+510 YDSLLFT
-521 NILSGN
+521 NTLSG
-527 SKSLLFRPDSTVSQ
+527 SVKSLLFRPDSTVSQ

-557 VAPSALSNYV
+557 VAPGTLSGYV
-567 DLTSTQIISG
+567 TTSTTQEIPG
-577 YKVFSGVPMFG
+577 YKVFTYAPMFG
-588 QKSST
+588 QKSSFT
-593 TFNTT
+593 YNTT
-598 GIISD
+598 GVINNEDTSTVFV
-603 SNDPSILCFRLGRGD
+603 FRLGAGE
-618 GNSIWRLQQE
+618 GIWRLQQE

-648 PSEISVTADK
+648 ASDVSITADK

-681 KRLKRSIKKIDEV
+681 KRLKRSIKKIDEAV
-694 VTEKAI
+694 IEKAI
-700 DSIDLN
+700 DSINLN

-726 EEVFPELVYTND
+726 EEIFPELVYTND
-738 KGIKGINN
+738 RGIKGVNN

>member
-29 IGAEAP
+29 IGSEAP

-134 LEEITKDYLPLSGGT
+134 LEEITKDYLPLEGGT

-154 NLSYTTNSDS
+154 NLSYTTSSDS
-164 SKLSVFDTNK
+164 SKLSVFDTTK
-174 DSYYNI
+174 GSYYNI

-247 MTGPILIHNSGD
+247 MTGPILTHNSGD
-259 SLDTVLAYSDGVGIL
+259 SLDTVLAYADGVSVL
-274 STAFNSETPY
+274 STTFNPEVPL

-451 TKASIEAVLT
+451 TKASVEEVLT

-469 NYLPLSGGRLTGS
+469 SYLPLSGGSLTGNLS
-482 LAVESYIKGI
+482 TTGLITTTGQLIVRDATY
-492 GYLAVAAPSFPQI
+492 PQI
-505 QFENA
+505 IFRRTGDSA
-510 SSTPYTSLLFT
+510 YDSLLFT
-521 NILSGN
+521 NTLSG
-527 SKSLLFRPDSTVSQ
+527 SVKSLLFRPDSTVSQ
-541 DGVVYHS
+541 DGIVYHS
-548 LNFQAGVNY
+548 LNFQAGIDYIAPETLSGY
-557 VAPSALSNYV
+557 VT
-567 DLTSTQIISG
+567 TSTTQEIPG
-577 YKVFSGVPMFG
+577 YKVFTYAPMFG
-588 QKSST
+588 QKSSFT
-593 TFNTT
+593 YNTT
-598 GIISD
+598 GVINNEDTSTVFV
-603 SNDPSILCFRLGRGD
+603 FRLGAGE
-618 GNSIWRLQQE
+618 GIWRLQQE

-648 PSEISVTADK
+648 ASDVSITADK

-681 KRLKRSIKKIDEV
+681 KRLKRSIKKIDESV
-694 VTEKAI
+694 IEKAV
-700 DSIDLN
+700 DSINLN

-712 KSGVKGYGPIAQDL
+712 KSGVKGYGPVAQDL

-738 KGIKGINN
+738 RGIKGVNN

>member
-96 IDTGYVKGP
+96 IDTGYIKGP

-126 SDWKDLIA
+126 ADWKDLIA
-134 LEEITKDYLPLSGGT
+134 LEEIIKDYLPLSGGT

-164 SKLSVFDTNK
+164 SKLSVFDANK
-174 DSYYNI
+174 ASYYNI

-185 TLNLGDTSK
+185 TLNLGDASK

-215 YDEGTFVA
+215 YDEGTFIA

-247 MTGPILIHNSGD
+247 MAGPILIHNSGD
-259 SLDTVLAYSDGVGIL
+259 SLDTILAYSDGVSIL
-274 STAFNSETPY
+274 STAFNSETSY
-284 RGIQFGGD
+284 RGIQLGGD
-292 STSIITFNDNGENR
+292 STSIIAFNDNGESR
-306 LQHVS
+306 LQHTS
-311 GTQFGQILSSIY
+311 GSQFGYILSSIY
-323 FRPGREYVEPSAVI
+323 FKPGIDYVEPSSVI
-337 NSTLTDY
+337 NSILTDY
-344 TAATSAQDITNTDSI
+344 TAETSAKDITSTDSI

-381 ALISSVLSYA
+381 NLISSVLTYA
-391 GSVDSFA
+391 GSVNSFA
-398 NLPTTG
+398 DLPTTG

-410 YNVRSEF
+410 YNIATEF
-417 DLDNNHYP
+417 DLGGNHYP
-425 AGTNVAAAAVSGNT
+425 AGTNVAAGAINDGNI
-439 VTWDP
+439 TWDP
-444 LGGSFEL
+444 LGGSFNL
-451 TKASIEAVLT
+451 TKESVEAVLT

-469 NYLPLSGGRLTGS
+469 SYLPLTGGSLTGNLSTTGIITSTGRLIVRD
-482 LAVESYIKGI
+482 ASY
-492 GYLAVAAPSFPQI
+492 PQI
-505 QFENA
+505 IFRHTGDSA
-510 SSTPYTSLLFT
+510 YDSLLFT
-521 NILSGN
+521 NTLSG
-527 SKSLLFRPDSTVSQ
+527 SVRSLLFRPDSTVSQ

-548 LNFQAGVNY
+548 LNFQAGIDYIAPATLSGY
-557 VAPSALSNYV
+557 VT
-567 DLTSTQIISG
+567 TSTTQEIPG
-577 YKVFSGVPMFG
+577 YKVFTYAPMFG
-588 QKSST
+588 QKSSFT
-593 TFNTT
+593 YNTT
-598 GIISD
+598 GIINNEDASTVFV
-603 SNDPSILCFRLGRGD
+603 FRLGYGE
-618 GNSIWRLQQE
+618 SIWRLQQE
-628 SNTTA
+628 SNTVA

-648 PSEISVTADK
+648 ASDISITADK

-681 KRLKRSIKKIDEV
+681 KRLKRSIKKIDESV
-694 VTEKAI
+694 IEKAV
-700 DSIDLN
+700 DSINLN

-738 KGIKGINN
+738 KGIKGVNN

>member
-96 IDTGYVKGP
+96 IDTGYIKGP

-126 SDWKDLIA
+126 ADWKDLIA
-134 LEEITKDYLPLSGGT
+134 LEEIIKDYLPLSGGT

-164 SKLSVFDTNK
+164 SKLSVFDANK
-174 DSYYNI
+174 ASYYNI

-185 TLNLGDTSK
+185 TLNLGDASK

-215 YDEGTFVA
+215 YDEGTFIA

-247 MTGPILIHNSGD
+247 MAGPILIHNSGD
-259 SLDTVLAYSDGVGIL
+259 SLDTILAYSDGVSIL
-274 STAFNSETPY
+274 STAFNSETSY
-284 RGIQFGGD
+284 RGIQLGGD
-292 STSIITFNDNGENR
+292 STSIIAFNDNGESR
-306 LQHVS
+306 LQHTS
-311 GTQFGQILSSIY
+311 GSQFGYILSSIY
-323 FRPGREYVEPSAVI
+323 FKPGIDYVEPSSVI
-337 NSTLTDY
+337 NSILTDY
-344 TAATSAQDITNTDSI
+344 TAETSAKDITSTDSI

-381 ALISSVLSYA
+381 NLISSVLTYA
-391 GSVDSFA
+391 GSVNSFA
-398 NLPTTG
+398 DLPTTG

-410 YNVRSEF
+410 YNIATEF
-417 DLDNNHYP
+417 DLGGNHYP
-425 AGTNVAAAAVSGNT
+425 AGTNVAAGAINDGNI
-439 VTWDP
+439 TWDP
-444 LGGSFEL
+444 LGGSFNL
-451 TKASIEAVLT
+451 TKESVEAVLT

-469 NYLPLSGGRLTGS
+469 SYLPLTGGSLTGNLSTTGIITSTGRLIVRD
-482 LAVESYIKGI
+482 ASY
-492 GYLAVAAPSFPQI
+492 PQI
-505 QFENA
+505 IFRHTGDSA
-510 SSTPYTSLLFT
+510 YDSLLFT
-521 NILSGN
+521 NTLSG
-527 SKSLLFRPDSTVSQ
+527 SVRSLLFRPDSTVSQ

-548 LNFQAGVNY
+548 LNFQAGIDYIAPATLSGY
-557 VAPSALSNYV
+557 VT
-567 DLTSTQIISG
+567 TSTTQEIPG
-577 YKVFSGVPMFG
+577 YKVFTYAPMFG
-588 QKSST
+588 QKSSFT
-593 TFNTT
+593 YNTT
-598 GIISD
+598 GIINNEDASTVFV
-603 SNDPSILCFRLGRGD
+603 FRLGSGE
-618 GNSIWRLQQE
+618 SIWRLQQE
-628 SNTTA
+628 SNTVA

-648 PSEISVTADK
+648 ASDISITADK

-681 KRLKRSIKKIDEV
+681 KRLKRSIKKIDESV
-694 VTEKAI
+694 IEKAV
-700 DSIDLN
+700 DSINLN

-712 KSGVKGYGPIAQDL
+712 KSGVKGYGPVAQDL

-738 KGIKGINN
+738 RGIKGVNN